1 MNNILNL
8 YEHNIEAFNRV
19 LNAYNNGE
27 DKVAILQATGTG
39 KSYVALRL
47 AYEYKDKKVLYIS
60 PSEAIIEHIKNIIN
74 NNGLDINRD
83 FLNLKFRT
91 YQSLINLSR
100 EEIVD
105 LDVDLLITD
114 ELHHLGAPVWGN
126 RINTIVDTH
135 PNMLLFGMSAY
146 NVRDRGTIY
155 ERDMTNPDTDELF
168 SGKVVNYYDLCD
180 AMIDGV
186 LPKPIYRSAYVRLYD
201 YEKYLEDKIEEG
213 NLSTKDY
220 TEYKKLLLDVKRK
233 ITNAPSIPDMV
244 RKNIKNDGK
253 YIYFCPPITEE
264 DTNDIDT
271 IMNEVKQ
278 WFDGYDVVFYKTTSK
293 DKTSGKLNREA
304 FYNDRDLEG
313 NSVKKK
319 LRIMFAINQYNEG
332 VHAPDVDGVILG
344 RGTTSDIVYFEQIG
358 RALAVKGKT
367 KEKYEE
373 YDSLTRNE
381 LIDIAKGNC
390 IDVSLDMTK
399 EEIIDKLLSPVI
411 IDLTNNIEF
420 IEELENNLK
429 NRVKEIQ
436 RKQGKSNRKI
446 KIRNTDFDINIENK
460 DLYEIL
466 RYVRD
471 RINPNNWDMMY
482 ELAKKYYEHYGN
494 LKIPNSFKTVNG
506 YEINENGYNLGKWI
520 NRQRVKYKNGTLS
533 EDKIKKLEEIGM
545 IFKNINDDTWNK
557 MRELAKKYYEHYGDL
572 KIPRVFKTINGYD
585 IDENGYNLGEWISR
599 QRVKY
604 NTGTLS
610 EDKIKKLEEIGMIFG
625 IGNYDA
631 WNMMYELAKKYYEH
645 YGNLKI
651 SINFKTV
658 NGYDIDENGYNL
670 GDWIRNQRVKYKNG
684 TLSEDKIKKLE
695 EVGMIFENVNDVT
708 WNMMYELAKKYYKHY
723 GDLKISRKFKTINGY
738 DIDENGY
745 NFGEWI
751 SRQRVK
757 YKNGT
762 LSKDKIEKLEEIGMI
777 FGIGNDDTWNMMY
790 QLAKKY
796 YEHYGDL
803 KISIRFKT
811 INGYDIDE
819 NGYNLGFWIVNQR
832 VKYKNDTLSE
842 DKIKKLEKIGMI
854 FENVND
860 VTWNMMYE
868 LAKKYYK
875 HYGDL
880 KISRKFKT
888 INGYDIDE
896 NGYNFGEWISNQR
909 VKYKKGT
916 LSEDKI
922 KKLEEIGM
930 IFENV
935 NDDTWNMMYE
945 LAKKYYKHYG
955 DLKIPRSFKTINGY
969 KTDENGYNLGTW
981 ISSQKAYY
989 KKGSLSEDKIKKLE
1003 EIGMIFKN
1011 INDVTWNMTYELA
1024 KKYYKHYG
1032 DLKIPRSFKTV
1043 NGYEVDEKGYTL
1055 GAWINTQRFSYKK
1068 GTLFEDRI
1076 EKLEE
1081 IGMMWNIRKDTDT
1094 KKVLCDKHGIDSS
1107 LVENISYMELFA
1119 KINYLLDNNMDIII
1133 DGKLNPIFFMS
1144 NENMMMNYGVSL
1156 KDMVNI
1162 YTKNKKAK

>member
-19 LNAYNNGE
+19 LNAYNYGE

-60 PSEAIIEHIKNIIN
+60 PSGAIIEHIKNIID
-74 NNGLDINRD
+74 NNGLDINKD
-83 FLNLKFRT
+83 FSNLKFGT

-100 EEIVD
+100 EEIAD

-220 TEYKKLLLDVKRK
+220 TEYMKLLLDAKRR

-253 YIYFCPPITEE
+253 YIYFCPPIT
-264 DTNDIDT
+264 DKNTNDMDT

-381 LIDIAKGNC
+381 LIDIAKGNG

-482 ELAKKYYEHYGN
+482 ELAKKYYEHY
-494 LKIPNSFKTVNG
+494 S
-506 YEINENGYNLGKWI
+506 
-520 NRQRVKYKNGTLS
+520 
-533 EDKIKKLEEIGM
+533 
-545 IFKNINDDTWNK
+545 
-557 MRELAKKYYEHYGDL
+557 DL
-572 KIPRVFKTINGYD
+572 KIPFSFKTINGYES
-585 IDENGYNLGEWISR
+585 DENGYNLGFWINY
-599 QRVKY
+599 QRMNYKK
-604 NTGTLS
+604 GSLS
-610 EDKIKKLEEIGMIFG
+610 EDRIKKLKEIDMIFG
-625 IGNYDA
+625 IGRQDA
-631 WNMMYELAKKYYEH
+631 WNMMYELTKKYYEH

-670 GDWIRNQRVKYKNG
+670 GDWIRNQRVKYKND

-695 EVGMIFENVNDVT
+695 EIGMIFENVNDVT

-723 GDLKISRKFKTINGY
+723 GDLKIPYSFKTINGY

-745 NFGEWI
+745 NLGFWI
-751 SRQRVK
+751 VNQRVK
-757 YKNGT
+757 YKNDT

-796 YEHYGDL
+796 YEHYDDL
-803 KISIRFKT
+803 KIPYSFKT

-819 NGYNLGFWIVNQR
+819 NGYNLGDWIRNQR

-842 DKIKKLEKIGMI
+842 DKIKKLEEIGMI

-880 KISRKFKT
+880 KVSQKFKT

-896 NGYNFGEWISNQR
+896 NGYNFGDWISNQR

-955 DLKIPRSFKTINGY
+955 DLKISRKFKTINGY
-969 KTDENGYNLGTW
+969 KADENGYNLGTW

-1094 KKVLCDKHGIDSS
+1094 KKVLCDKYGIDSS

>member
-83 FLNLKFRT
+83 FPNLKFRT

-220 TEYKKLLLDVKRK
+220 TEYKKLLLDVKRR

-332 VHAPDVDGVILG
+332 VHAPDVGGVILG

-381 LIDIAKGNC
+381 LIDIAKGNG

-429 NRVKEIQ
+429 NKVKEIQ
-436 RKQGKSNRKI
+436 KKQGKSNRKI

-471 RINPNNWDMMY
+471 RINPNSWDMMY
-482 ELAKKYYEHYGN
+482 
-494 LKIPNSFKTVNG
+494 
-506 YEINENGYNLGKWI
+506 
-520 NRQRVKYKNGTLS
+520 
-533 EDKIKKLEEIGM
+533 
-545 IFKNINDDTWNK
+545 
-557 MRELAKKYYEHYGDL
+557 ELAKKYYEHYGDL
-572 KIPRVFKTINGYD
+572 KIPRFFKTINGYET
-585 IDENGYNLGEWISR
+585 DEKGYKLGVWINT
-599 QRVKY
+599 QKTNY
-604 NTGTLS
+604 N
-610 EDKIKKLEEIGMIFG
+610 K
-625 IGNYDA
+625 
-631 WNMMYELAKKYYEH
+631 
-645 YGNLKI
+645 
-651 SINFKTV
+651 SI
-658 NGYDIDENGYNL
+658 
-670 GDWIRNQRVKYKNG
+670 
-684 TLSEDKIKKLE
+684 
-695 EVGMIFENVNDVT
+695 
-708 WNMMYELAKKYYKHY
+708 
-723 GDLKISRKFKTINGY
+723 
-738 DIDENGY
+738 
-745 NFGEWI
+745 
-751 SRQRVK
+751 
-757 YKNGT
+757 
-762 LSKDKIEKLEEIGMI
+762 
-777 FGIGNDDTWNMMY
+777 
-790 QLAKKY
+790 
-796 YEHYGDL
+796 
-803 KISIRFKT
+803 
-811 INGYDIDE
+811 
-819 NGYNLGFWIVNQR
+819 
-832 VKYKNDTLSE
+832 
-842 DKIKKLEKIGMI
+842 
-854 FENVND
+854 
-860 VTWNMMYE
+860 
-868 LAKKYYK
+868 
-875 HYGDL
+875 
-880 KISRKFKT
+880 
-888 INGYDIDE
+888 
-896 NGYNFGEWISNQR
+896 
-909 VKYKKGT
+909 

-935 NDDTWNMMYE
+935 NDDTWNMM
-945 LAKKYYKHYG
+945 
-955 DLKIPRSFKTINGY
+955 
-969 KTDENGYNLGTW
+969 
-981 ISSQKAYY
+981 
-989 KKGSLSEDKIKKLE
+989 
-1003 EIGMIFKN
+1003 
-1011 INDVTWNMTYELA
+1011 YELA

-1144 NENMMMNYGVSL
+1144 NENMMMNYGISL

>member
-19 LNAYNNGE
+19 LNAYNYGE

-83 FLNLKFRT
+83 FPNLKFRT

-244 RKNIKNDGK
+244 RKNIKNAGK

-381 LIDIAKGNC
+381 LIDIAKGNG

-436 RKQGKSNRKI
+436 RKQGKSNKKI

-482 ELAKKYYEHYGN
+482 ELAKKYYKHYGD
-494 LKIPNSFKTVNG
+494 LRIPRMFKTING
-506 YEINENGYNLGKWI
+506 YEINENGYNLGFWI
-520 NRQRVKYKNGTLS
+520 ANQRVKYKNDTLF
-533 EDKIKKLEEIGM
+533 EDRMKKLEEIGM
-545 IFKNINDDTWNK
+545 TFKNINGDTWNK

-572 KIPRVFKTINGYD
+572 KIPNGFKTKNGYEA
-585 IDENGYNLGEWISR
+585 DENGYNLGNWINS
-599 QRVKY
+599 QRM
-604 NTGTLS
+604 N
-610 EDKIKKLEEIGMIFG
+610 
-625 IGNYDA
+625 
-631 WNMMYELAKKYYEH
+631 
-645 YGNLKI
+645 
-651 SINFKTV
+651 
-658 NGYDIDENGYNL
+658 
-670 GDWIRNQRVKYKNG
+670 
-684 TLSEDKIKKLE
+684 
-695 EVGMIFENVNDVT
+695 
-708 WNMMYELAKKYYKHY
+708 
-723 GDLKISRKFKTINGY
+723 
-738 DIDENGY
+738 
-745 NFGEWI
+745 
-751 SRQRVK
+751 
-757 YKNGT
+757 
-762 LSKDKIEKLEEIGMI
+762 
-777 FGIGNDDTWNMMY
+777 
-790 QLAKKY
+790 
-796 YEHYGDL
+796 
-803 KISIRFKT
+803 
-811 INGYDIDE
+811 
-819 NGYNLGFWIVNQR
+819 
-832 VKYKNDTLSE
+832 
-842 DKIKKLEKIGMI
+842 
-854 FENVND
+854 
-860 VTWNMMYE
+860 
-868 LAKKYYK
+868 
-875 HYGDL
+875 
-880 KISRKFKT
+880 
-888 INGYDIDE
+888 
-896 NGYNFGEWISNQR
+896 
-909 VKYKKGT
+909 YKKGS
-916 LSEDKI
+916 LSEYRI

-935 NDDTWNMMYE
+935 NDDSWSKMYE
-945 LAKKYYKHYG
+945 LARKYY
-955 DLKIPRSFKTINGY
+955 
-969 KTDENGYNLGTW
+969 EN
-981 ISSQKAYY
+981 
-989 KKGSLSEDKIKKLE
+989 
-1003 EIGMIFKN
+1003 
-1011 INDVTWNMTYELA
+1011 
-1024 KKYYKHYG
+1024 YG

-1076 EKLEE
+1076 EKLEK

-1094 KKVLCDKHGIDSS
+1094 KRILCDKYGIDSS

>member
-19 LNAYNNGE
+19 LNAYNYGE

-220 TEYKKLLLDVKRK
+220 TEYKKLLLDVKKR

-381 LIDIAKGNC
+381 LIDIAKGNG

-411 IDLTNNIEF
+411 IDLTNNIKF

-494 LKIPNSFKTVNG
+494 LKIPHS
-506 YEINENGYNLGKWI
+506 
-520 NRQRVKYKNGTLS
+520 
-533 EDKIKKLEEIGM
+533 
-545 IFKNINDDTWNK
+545 
-557 MRELAKKYYEHYGDL
+557 
-572 KIPRVFKTINGYD
+572 FKTINGYES
-585 IDENGYNLGEWISR
+585 DENGYNLGIWINT
-599 QRVKY
+599 QRLSYKK
-604 NTGTLS
+604 GTLS
-610 EDKIKKLEEIGMIFG
+610 EDRIEKLKEIGMIFE
-625 IGNYDA
+625 DVHKDT
-631 WNMMYELAKKYYEH
+631 WNKMYELAKKYYEH

-651 SINFKTV
+651 PFSFKTI
-658 NGYDIDENGYNL
+658 NGYESDENGYNL
-670 GDWIRNQRVKYKNG
+670 GIWINTQRLSYKKG
-684 TLSEDKIKKLE
+684 TLSED
-695 EVGMIFENVNDVT
+695 
-708 WNMMYELAKKYYKHY
+708 
-723 GDLKISRKFKTINGY
+723 R
-738 DIDENGY
+738 
-745 NFGEWI
+745 
-751 SRQRVK
+751 
-757 YKNGT
+757 
-762 LSKDKIEKLEEIGMI
+762 IEKLKEIGMI
-777 FGIGNDDTWNMMY
+777 FEDVHKDTWNKMY
-790 QLAKKY
+790 ELAKKY
-796 YEHYGDL
+796 YEHYGNLKIPNRFKTINGYETDEKGYKLGFWISKQRINYRNGTLSEDRIKKLEEIGMIFEIKQHVAWNKMYELAKKYYEYYGDL
-803 KISIRFKT
+803 KIPQKFKT

-819 NGYNLGFWIVNQR
+819 NGYNLGFWISNQR
-832 VKYKNDTLSE
+832 VKYKNDTLFEDKIKKLEKIGMKFKNINDDTWNKMYELAKKYYEHYGNLKISQMFKTVNGFEKSEKGYNLGFWISNQRINHKNGTLSE
-842 DKIKKLEKIGMI
+842 DKIKKLEKIGM
-854 FENVND
+854 
-860 VTWNMMYE
+860 M
-868 LAKKYYK
+868 
-875 HYGDL
+875 
-880 KISRKFKT
+880 
-888 INGYDIDE
+888 
-896 NGYNFGEWISNQR
+896 
-909 VKYKKGT
+909 
-916 LSEDKI
+916 
-922 KKLEEIGM
+922 
-930 IFENV
+930 FENV
-935 NDDTWNMMYE
+935 NDDTWNKMYE
-945 LAKKYYKHYG
+945 LARKYYEHYG
-955 DLKIPRSFKTINGY
+955 
-969 KTDENGYNLGTW
+969 NL
-981 ISSQKAYY
+981 I
-989 KKGSLSEDKIKKLE
+989 
-1003 EIGMIFKN
+1003 
-1011 INDVTWNMTYELA
+1011 
-1024 KKYYKHYG
+1024 
-1032 DLKIPRSFKTV
+1032 IPRSFKTV
-1043 NGYEVDEKGYTL
+1043 DGYEVDEKGYNL

-1068 GTLFEDRI
+1068 GTLFEDKI
-1076 EKLEE
+1076 KKLEE

-1133 DGKLNPIFFMS
+1133 DGKLNSIFFMS
-1144 NENMMMNYGVSL
+1144 NENMMMNYGISL

-1162 YTKNKKAK
+1162 YTNNKKLNRS

>member
-60 PSEAIIEHIKNIIN
+60 PSGAIIEHIKNIIDN
-74 NNGLDINRD
+74 NDLDINRD
-83 FLNLKFRT
+83 FSNLKFGT

-100 EEIVD
+100 EEIAD

-381 LIDIAKGNC
+381 LIDIAKGNG

-482 ELAKKYYEHYGN
+482 ELAKKYYEHY
-494 LKIPNSFKTVNG
+494 S
-506 YEINENGYNLGKWI
+506 
-520 NRQRVKYKNGTLS
+520 
-533 EDKIKKLEEIGM
+533 
-545 IFKNINDDTWNK
+545 
-557 MRELAKKYYEHYGDL
+557 DL
-572 KIPRVFKTINGYD
+572 KIPFSFKTINGY
-585 IDENGYNLGEWISR
+585 ES
-599 QRVKY
+599 
-604 NTGTLS
+604 
-610 EDKIKKLEEIGMIFG
+610 
-625 IGNYDA
+625 
-631 WNMMYELAKKYYEH
+631 
-645 YGNLKI
+645 
-651 SINFKTV
+651 
-658 NGYDIDENGYNL
+658 
-670 GDWIRNQRVKYKNG
+670 
-684 TLSEDKIKKLE
+684 
-695 EVGMIFENVNDVT
+695 
-708 WNMMYELAKKYYKHY
+708 
-723 GDLKISRKFKTINGY
+723 
-738 DIDENGY
+738 
-745 NFGEWI
+745 
-751 SRQRVK
+751 
-757 YKNGT
+757 
-762 LSKDKIEKLEEIGMI
+762 
-777 FGIGNDDTWNMMY
+777 
-790 QLAKKY
+790 
-796 YEHYGDL
+796 
-803 KISIRFKT
+803 
-811 INGYDIDE
+811 DE
-819 NGYNLGFWIVNQR
+819 NGYNLGF
-832 VKYKNDTLSE
+832 
-842 DKIKKLEKIGMI
+842 
-854 FENVND
+854 
-860 VTWNMMYE
+860 
-868 LAKKYYK
+868 
-875 HYGDL
+875 
-880 KISRKFKT
+880 
-888 INGYDIDE
+888 
-896 NGYNFGEWISNQR
+896 WISNQR

-916 LSEDKI
+916 LSEDRIKQLEKI
-922 KKLEEIGM
+922 DMIFGIGKQDVWNIMYDLAKKYYEHHGNLKISHSFKTINGYETDEKGYKLGFWISKQRINYKNGTLSEDRIEKLEEIGM

-935 NDDTWNMMYE
+935 YKDTWNMMYK
-945 LAKKYYKHYG
+945 LAKKYYEHY
-955 DLKIPRSFKTINGY
+955 DNLKIPKMFKTINGY
-969 KTDENGYNLGTW
+969 EIDEKGYNLGVW
-981 ISSQKAYY
+981 IATQKTNYN
-989 KKGSLSEDKIKKLE
+989 KSILSEDKIEKLE
-1003 EIGMIFKN
+1003 EIGMIFKKV
-1011 INDVTWNMTYELA
+1011 NDNTWNMMYKLA
-1024 KKYYKHYG
+1024 KKYYEHYG
-1032 DLKIPRSFKTV
+1032 DLKISRSFKTINGYEIDKNGYNLGFWISNQRVKYKNDTLSEDRIKQLEKIDMIFGIGKQDAWNIMYDLAKKYYEHYGNLKIPRSFKTV
-1043 NGYEVDEKGYTL
+1043 NGYETDEKGYKLGVWITTQKTNYNKSILSEDRIKKLEKIGMMFENVNDDTWNKMYELAKKYYEHYDNLKIPKMFKTINGYEIDEEGYNL

>member
-19 LNAYNNGE
+19 LNAYNYGE

-83 FLNLKFRT
+83 FPNLKFRT

-100 EEIVD
+100 EEIAD

-220 TEYKKLLLDVKRK
+220 TEYKKLLLDVKRR

-278 WFDGYDVVFYKTTSK
+278 WFDGYDVIFYKTTSK

-381 LIDIAKGNC
+381 LIDIAKGNG

-436 RKQGKSNRKI
+436 KKQGKSNRKI

-482 ELAKKYYEHYGN
+482 ELAKKYY
-494 LKIPNSFKTVNG
+494 K
-506 YEINENGYNLGKWI
+506 
-520 NRQRVKYKNGTLS
+520 
-533 EDKIKKLEEIGM
+533 
-545 IFKNINDDTWNK
+545 
-557 MRELAKKYYEHYGDL
+557 HYGDL
-572 KIPRVFKTINGYD
+572 KIPNRFKTINGYES
-585 IDENGYNLGEWISR
+585 DENGYNLGVWINT
-599 QRVKY
+599 QR
-604 NTGTLS
+604 LS
-610 EDKIKKLEEIGMIFG
+610 
-625 IGNYDA
+625 
-631 WNMMYELAKKYYEH
+631 
-645 YGNLKI
+645 
-651 SINFKTV
+651 
-658 NGYDIDENGYNL
+658 
-670 GDWIRNQRVKYKNG
+670 
-684 TLSEDKIKKLE
+684 
-695 EVGMIFENVNDVT
+695 
-708 WNMMYELAKKYYKHY
+708 
-723 GDLKISRKFKTINGY
+723 
-738 DIDENGY
+738 
-745 NFGEWI
+745 
-751 SRQRVK
+751 
-757 YKNGT
+757 
-762 LSKDKIEKLEEIGMI
+762 
-777 FGIGNDDTWNMMY
+777 
-790 QLAKKY
+790 
-796 YEHYGDL
+796 
-803 KISIRFKT
+803 
-811 INGYDIDE
+811 
-819 NGYNLGFWIVNQR
+819 
-832 VKYKNDTLSE
+832 
-842 DKIKKLEKIGMI
+842 
-854 FENVND
+854 
-860 VTWNMMYE
+860 
-868 LAKKYYK
+868 
-875 HYGDL
+875 
-880 KISRKFKT
+880 
-888 INGYDIDE
+888 
-896 NGYNFGEWISNQR
+896 
-909 VKYKKGT
+909 YKKGT
-916 LSEDKI
+916 LSEDRI
-922 KKLEEIGM
+922 EKLKEIGM
-930 IFENV
+930 IFEDV
-935 NDDTWNMMYE
+935 HKDTWNKMYE

-955 DLKIPRSFKTINGY
+955 DLKIPFSFKTINGY
-969 KTDENGYNLGTW
+969 ESDENGYNLGFW
-981 ISSQKAYY
+981 ISTQRVKYKNGTLSEDRIEKLEKIDMIFGIGKQDVWNKMYDLAKKYYEHHGNLKISHSFKTINGYETDEKGYKLGFWISKQRINYKNGTLSEDRIEKLEEIGMIFENVYKDTWNMMYKLAKKYYEHYDNLKIPKMFKTINGYEIDEKGYNLGVWIATQKTNYN
-989 KKGSLSEDKIKKLE
+989 KSILSEDKIEKLE
-1003 EIGMIFKN
+1003 EIGMIFKKV
-1011 INDVTWNMTYELA
+1011 NDNTWNMMYKLA
-1024 KKYYKHYG
+1024 KKYYEHYG
-1032 DLKIPRSFKTV
+1032 DLKISRSFKTINGYEIDKNGYNLGFWISNQRVRYKNDTLSEDRIKQLEKIDMIFGIGKQDAWNVMYDLAKKYYEHYGNLKIPRSFKTV
-1043 NGYEVDEKGYTL
+1043 NGYETDEKGYKLGVWITTQKTNYNKSILSEDRIKKLEKIGMMFENVNDDKWNKMYELAKKYYEHYDNLKIPKMFKTINGYEIDEEGYNL

>member
-60 PSEAIIEHIKNIIN
+60 PSGAIIEHIKNIIDN
-74 NNGLDINRD
+74 NDLDINRD
-83 FLNLKFRT
+83 FSNLKFGT

-100 EEIVD
+100 EEIAD

-381 LIDIAKGNC
+381 LIDIAKGNG

-482 ELAKKYYEHYGN
+482 ELAKKYYEHY
-494 LKIPNSFKTVNG
+494 S
-506 YEINENGYNLGKWI
+506 
-520 NRQRVKYKNGTLS
+520 
-533 EDKIKKLEEIGM
+533 
-545 IFKNINDDTWNK
+545 
-557 MRELAKKYYEHYGDL
+557 DL
-572 KIPRVFKTINGYD
+572 KIPFSFKTINGY
-585 IDENGYNLGEWISR
+585 ES
-599 QRVKY
+599 
-604 NTGTLS
+604 
-610 EDKIKKLEEIGMIFG
+610 
-625 IGNYDA
+625 
-631 WNMMYELAKKYYEH
+631 
-645 YGNLKI
+645 
-651 SINFKTV
+651 
-658 NGYDIDENGYNL
+658 
-670 GDWIRNQRVKYKNG
+670 
-684 TLSEDKIKKLE
+684 
-695 EVGMIFENVNDVT
+695 
-708 WNMMYELAKKYYKHY
+708 
-723 GDLKISRKFKTINGY
+723 
-738 DIDENGY
+738 
-745 NFGEWI
+745 
-751 SRQRVK
+751 
-757 YKNGT
+757 
-762 LSKDKIEKLEEIGMI
+762 
-777 FGIGNDDTWNMMY
+777 
-790 QLAKKY
+790 
-796 YEHYGDL
+796 
-803 KISIRFKT
+803 
-811 INGYDIDE
+811 DE
-819 NGYNLGFWIVNQR
+819 NGYNLGF
-832 VKYKNDTLSE
+832 
-842 DKIKKLEKIGMI
+842 
-854 FENVND
+854 
-860 VTWNMMYE
+860 
-868 LAKKYYK
+868 
-875 HYGDL
+875 
-880 KISRKFKT
+880 
-888 INGYDIDE
+888 
-896 NGYNFGEWISNQR
+896 WISNQR

-916 LSEDKI
+916 LSEDRIKQLEKI
-922 KKLEEIGM
+922 DMIFGIGKQDVWNIMYDLAKKYYEHHGNLKISHSFKTINGYETDEKGYKLGFWISKQRINYKNGTLSEDRIEKLEEIGM

-935 NDDTWNMMYE
+935 YKDTWNMMYK
-945 LAKKYYKHYG
+945 LAKKYYEHY
-955 DLKIPRSFKTINGY
+955 DNLKIPKMFKTINGY
-969 KTDENGYNLGTW
+969 EIDEKGYNLGVW
-981 ISSQKAYY
+981 IATQKTNYN
-989 KKGSLSEDKIKKLE
+989 KSILSEDKIEKLE
-1003 EIGMIFKN
+1003 EIGMIFKKV
-1011 INDVTWNMTYELA
+1011 NDNTWNMMYKLA
-1024 KKYYKHYG
+1024 KKYYEHYG
-1032 DLKIPRSFKTV
+1032 DLKISRSFKTINGYEIDKNGYNLGFWISNQRVKYKNDTLSEDRIKQLEKIDMIFGIGKQDAWNIMYDLAKKYYEHYGNLKIPRSFKTV
-1043 NGYEVDEKGYTL
+1043 NGYETDEKGYKLGVWITTQKTNYNKSILSEDRIKKLEKIGMMFENVNDDTWNKMYELAKKYYEHYDSLKIPKMFKTINGYEIDEEGYNL

>member
-19 LNAYNNGE
+19 LNAYNYGE

-60 PSEAIIEHIKNIIN
+60 PSGAIIEHIKNIID
-74 NNGLDINRD
+74 NNGLDINKD
-83 FLNLKFRT
+83 FSNLKFGT

-381 LIDIAKGNC
+381 LIDIAKGNG

-482 ELAKKYYEHYGN
+482 ELAKKYYEHY
-494 LKIPNSFKTVNG
+494 S
-506 YEINENGYNLGKWI
+506 
-520 NRQRVKYKNGTLS
+520 
-533 EDKIKKLEEIGM
+533 
-545 IFKNINDDTWNK
+545 
-557 MRELAKKYYEHYGDL
+557 DL
-572 KIPRVFKTINGYD
+572 KIPFSFKTINGYET
-585 IDENGYNLGEWISR
+585 DENGYNLGFWISS

-604 NTGTLS
+604 KKGTLS
-610 EDKIKKLEEIGMIFG
+610 EDRIKKLKEIDMIFG
-625 IGNYDA
+625 IGRQDA
-631 WNMMYELAKKYYEH
+631 WNMMYELTKKYYEH

-651 SINFKTV
+651 PHSFKTI
-658 NGYDIDENGYNL
+658 NGYETDEKGYKL
-670 GDWIRNQRVKYKNG
+670 GFWISKQRNNYKNG
-684 TLSEDKIKKLE
+684 TLSEDRIEKLE
-695 EVGMIFENVNDVT
+695 EIGMIFENVYKDT
-708 WNMMYELAKKYYKHY
+708 WNMMYKLAKKYYEHY
-723 GDLKISRKFKTINGY
+723 DNLKIPKMFKTINGY
-738 DIDENGY
+738 EIDEKGY
-745 NFGEWI
+745 NLGVWI
-751 SRQRVK
+751 ATQKTNYNKSI
-757 YKNGT
+757 
-762 LSKDKIEKLEEIGMI
+762 LSEDKIEKLEEIGMI
-777 FGIGNDDTWNMMY
+777 FKKVNDNTWNMMY
-790 QLAKKY
+790 KLAKKY

-803 KISIRFKT
+803 KISRSFKT
-811 INGYDIDE
+811 INGYEIDK
-819 NGYNLGFWIVNQR
+819 NGYNLGFWISNQRR

-842 DKIKKLEKIGMI
+842 DRIKQLEKIDMI
-854 FENVND
+854 FGIGKQD
-860 VTWNMMYE
+860 AWNIMYD
-868 LAKKYYK
+868 LAKKYYE
-875 HYGDL
+875 HYG
-880 KISRKFKT
+880 
-888 INGYDIDE
+888 N
-896 NGYNFGEWISNQR
+896 
-909 VKYKKGT
+909 
-916 LSEDKI
+916 
-922 KKLEEIGM
+922 
-930 IFENV
+930 
-935 NDDTWNMMYE
+935 
-945 LAKKYYKHYG
+945 
-955 DLKIPRSFKTINGY
+955 
-969 KTDENGYNLGTW
+969 
-981 ISSQKAYY
+981 
-989 KKGSLSEDKIKKLE
+989 
-1003 EIGMIFKN
+1003 
-1011 INDVTWNMTYELA
+1011 
-1024 KKYYKHYG
+1024 
-1032 DLKIPRSFKTV
+1032 LKIPRSFKTV
-1043 NGYEVDEKGYTL
+1043 NGYETDEKGYKLGVWITTQKTNYNKSILSEDRIKKLEKIGMMFENVNDDKWNKMYELAKKYYEHYDNLKIPKMFKTINGYEIDEEGYNL

-1119 KINYLLDNNMDIII
+1119 KINYLLDNSMDIII

>member
-60 PSEAIIEHIKNIIN
+60 PSGAIIEHIKNIID

-83 FLNLKFRT
+83 FPNLKFRT

-381 LIDIAKGNC
+381 LIDIAKGNG

-436 RKQGKSNRKI
+436 KKQGKSNRKI

-482 ELAKKYYEHYGN
+482 ELAKKYY
-494 LKIPNSFKTVNG
+494 K
-506 YEINENGYNLGKWI
+506 
-520 NRQRVKYKNGTLS
+520 
-533 EDKIKKLEEIGM
+533 
-545 IFKNINDDTWNK
+545 
-557 MRELAKKYYEHYGDL
+557 HYGDL
-572 KIPRVFKTINGYD
+572 KIPNRFKTINGYES
-585 IDENGYNLGEWISR
+585 DENGYNLGVWINT
-599 QRVKY
+599 QR
-604 NTGTLS
+604 LS
-610 EDKIKKLEEIGMIFG
+610 
-625 IGNYDA
+625 
-631 WNMMYELAKKYYEH
+631 
-645 YGNLKI
+645 
-651 SINFKTV
+651 
-658 NGYDIDENGYNL
+658 
-670 GDWIRNQRVKYKNG
+670 
-684 TLSEDKIKKLE
+684 
-695 EVGMIFENVNDVT
+695 
-708 WNMMYELAKKYYKHY
+708 
-723 GDLKISRKFKTINGY
+723 
-738 DIDENGY
+738 
-745 NFGEWI
+745 
-751 SRQRVK
+751 
-757 YKNGT
+757 
-762 LSKDKIEKLEEIGMI
+762 
-777 FGIGNDDTWNMMY
+777 
-790 QLAKKY
+790 
-796 YEHYGDL
+796 
-803 KISIRFKT
+803 
-811 INGYDIDE
+811 
-819 NGYNLGFWIVNQR
+819 
-832 VKYKNDTLSE
+832 
-842 DKIKKLEKIGMI
+842 
-854 FENVND
+854 
-860 VTWNMMYE
+860 
-868 LAKKYYK
+868 
-875 HYGDL
+875 
-880 KISRKFKT
+880 
-888 INGYDIDE
+888 
-896 NGYNFGEWISNQR
+896 
-909 VKYKKGT
+909 YKKGT
-916 LSEDKI
+916 LSEDRI
-922 KKLEEIGM
+922 EKLKEIGM
-930 IFENV
+930 IFEDV
-935 NDDTWNMMYE
+935 HKDTWNKMYE

-955 DLKIPRSFKTINGY
+955 DLKIPFSFKTINGY
-969 KTDENGYNLGTW
+969 ESDENGYNLGFW
-981 ISSQKAYY
+981 ISTQRVKYKNGTLSEDRIEKLEKIDMIFGIGRQDVWNKMYDLAKKYYEHHGNLKISHSFKTINGYETDEKGYKLGFWISKQRINYKNGTLSEDRIEKLEEIGMIFENVYKDTWNMMYKLAKKYYEHYDNLKIPKMFKTINGYEIDEKGYNLGVWIATQKTNYN
-989 KKGSLSEDKIKKLE
+989 KSILSEDKIEKLE
-1003 EIGMIFKN
+1003 EIGMIFKKV
-1011 INDVTWNMTYELA
+1011 NDNTWNMMYKLA
-1024 KKYYKHYG
+1024 KKYYEHYG
-1032 DLKIPRSFKTV
+1032 DLKISRSFKTINGYEIDKNGYNLGFWISNQRVRYKNDTLSEDRIKQLEKIDMIFGIGKQDAWNIMYDLAKKYYEHYGNLKIPRSFKTV
-1043 NGYEVDEKGYTL
+1043 NGYETDEKGYKLGVWITTQKTNYNKSILSEDRIKKLEKIGMMFENVNDDKWNKMYELAKKYYEHYDNLKIPKMFKTINGYEIDEEGYNL

-1094 KKVLCDKHGIDSS
+1094 KKVLCDKYGIDSS

>member
-83 FLNLKFRT
+83 FPNLKFRT

-100 EEIVD
+100 EKIAD

-220 TEYKKLLLDVKRK
+220 TEYMKLLLDAKRR
-233 ITNAPSIPDMV
+233 IINAPSIPDMV

-253 YIYFCPPITEE
+253 YIYFCPPIAEE

-381 LIDIAKGNC
+381 LIDIAKGNG

-436 RKQGKSNRKI
+436 RKQGKSNKKI

-482 ELAKKYYEHYGN
+482 ELAKKYYGHYGN
-494 LKIPNSFKTVNG
+494 LKISINFKTING
-506 YEINENGYNLGKWI
+506 YKADENGYNLGGWI
-520 NRQRVKYKNGTLS
+520 SWQRVKYKKGTLS

-545 IFKNINDDTWNK
+545 IFKNINDDTWN
-557 MRELAKKYYEHYGDL
+557 MMYELAKKYYKHYGDL
-572 KIPRVFKTINGYD
+572 KIPRFFKTINGYET
-585 IDENGYNLGEWISR
+585 DEKGYNFGEWISR

-604 NTGTLS
+604 KKGTLS

-625 IGNYDA
+625 IGKQDA
-631 WNMMYELAKKYYEH
+631 WNIMYE
-645 YGNLKI
+645 
-651 SINFKTV
+651 
-658 NGYDIDENGYNL
+658 
-670 GDWIRNQRVKYKNG
+670 
-684 TLSEDKIKKLE
+684 
-695 EVGMIFENVNDVT
+695 
-708 WNMMYELAKKYYKHY
+708 
-723 GDLKISRKFKTINGY
+723 
-738 DIDENGY
+738 
-745 NFGEWI
+745 
-751 SRQRVK
+751 
-757 YKNGT
+757 
-762 LSKDKIEKLEEIGMI
+762 
-777 FGIGNDDTWNMMY
+777 
-790 QLAKKY
+790 LAKKY

-803 KISIRFKT
+803 KIPRSFKT
-811 INGYDIDE
+811 INGYETDE
-819 NGYNLGFWIVNQR
+819 KGYKLGVWITTQKTNYN
-832 VKYKNDTLSE
+832 KSILSE
-842 DKIKKLEKIGMI
+842 DRIKKLEEIGMI

-868 LAKKYYK
+868 LAKKYYEY
-875 HYGDL
+875 YGDL
-880 KISRKFKT
+880 KISCSFKT
-888 INGYDIDE
+888 VNGYEVDE
-896 NGYNFGEWISNQR
+896 KGYNLGFWISNQR
-909 VKYKKGT
+909 VKYKNGT

-935 NDDTWNMMYE
+935 NDDTWNMIYE
-945 LAKKYYKHYG
+945 LAKKYYGHYG
-955 DLKIPRSFKTINGY
+955 NLKISINFKTINGY
-969 KTDENGYNLGTW
+969 KADENGYNLGTW
-981 ISSQKAYY
+981 IGSQRMNY

-1003 EIGMIFKN
+1003 EIGMIFEN
-1011 INDVTWNMTYELA
+1011 VNDDTWNMMYELA

-1076 EKLEE
+1076 RKLEE

>member
-83 FLNLKFRT
+83 FPNLKFRT

-220 TEYKKLLLDVKRK
+220 TEYMKLLLDAKRR
-233 ITNAPSIPDMV
+233 IINAPSIPDMV

-253 YIYFCPPITEE
+253 YIYLCPPITEE

-278 WFDGYDVVFYKTTSK
+278 WFEGYDVVFYKTTSK

-381 LIDIAKGNC
+381 LIDIAKGNG

-446 KIRNTDFDINIENK
+446 KIRNTDFDINMENK

-494 LKIPNSFKTVNG
+494 LKIPRSFKTKNG
-506 YEINENGYNLGKWI
+506 YE
-520 NRQRVKYKNGTLS
+520 
-533 EDKIKKLEEIGM
+533 
-545 IFKNINDDTWNK
+545 
-557 MRELAKKYYEHYGDL
+557 A
-572 KIPRVFKTINGYD
+572 
-585 IDENGYNLGEWISR
+585 DENGYNLGNWINY
-599 QRVKY
+599 QRMNYKK
-604 NTGTLS
+604 GSLS
-610 EDKIKKLEEIGMIFG
+610 EYRIKKLKEIDMIFG
-625 IGNYDA
+625 IGKQDA

-645 YGNLKI
+645 YG
-651 SINFKTV
+651 
-658 NGYDIDENGYNL
+658 
-670 GDWIRNQRVKYKNG
+670 
-684 TLSEDKIKKLE
+684 
-695 EVGMIFENVNDVT
+695 
-708 WNMMYELAKKYYKHY
+708 
-723 GDLKISRKFKTINGY
+723 DLKISRFFKTINGY
-738 DIDENGY
+738 EVDE
-745 NFGEWI
+745 
-751 SRQRVK
+751 K
-757 YKNGT
+757 
-762 LSKDKIEKLEEIGMI
+762 
-777 FGIGNDDTWNMMY
+777 
-790 QLAKKY
+790 
-796 YEHYGDL
+796 
-803 KISIRFKT
+803 
-811 INGYDIDE
+811 
-819 NGYNLGFWIVNQR
+819 GYNLGAWISTQR
-832 VKYKNDTLSE
+832 FSYKKGTLFE
-842 DKIKKLEKIGMI
+842 DRIEKLEKIGMI
-854 FENVND
+854 FENAYED
-860 VTWNMMYE
+860 AWNKIYE
-868 LAKKYYK
+868 LAKKYYG
-875 HYGDL
+875 HYGNL
-880 KISRKFKT
+880 KISINFKT
-888 INGYDIDE
+888 INGYKADE
-896 NGYNFGEWISNQR
+896 NGYNLGTWVGSQR
-909 VKYKKGT
+909 MNYKKGS
-916 LSEDKI
+916 LSEEKI

-935 NDDTWNMMYE
+935 NDDTWNMM
-945 LAKKYYKHYG
+945 
-955 DLKIPRSFKTINGY
+955 
-969 KTDENGYNLGTW
+969 
-981 ISSQKAYY
+981 
-989 KKGSLSEDKIKKLE
+989 
-1003 EIGMIFKN
+1003 
-1011 INDVTWNMTYELA
+1011 YELA

-1107 LVENISYMELFA
+1107 LVENISYIELFA

>member
-83 FLNLKFRT
+83 FPNLKFRT

-220 TEYKKLLLDVKRK
+220 TEYKKLLLDVKRR

-381 LIDIAKGNC
+381 LIDIAKGNG

-494 LKIPNSFKTVNG
+494 LKIPNSFKTING
-506 YEINENGYNLGKWI
+506 YESDENGYNLGIWI
-520 NRQRVKYKNGTLS
+520 NTQRLSYKKETLS
-533 EDKIKKLEEIGM
+533 EDRIEKLKEISM
-545 IFKNINDDTWNK
+545 IFEDVHKDTWNK
-557 MRELAKKYYEHYGDL
+557 MYELAKKYYEHYSDL
-572 KIPRVFKTINGYD
+572 KIPFSFKTINGYES
-585 IDENGYNLGEWISR
+585 DENGYNLGFWINY
-599 QRVKY
+599 QRMNYKK
-604 NTGTLS
+604 GSLS
-610 EDKIKKLEEIGMIFG
+610 EDRIKKLEEIGMIFG
-625 IGNYDA
+625 IGRQDA
-631 WNMMYELAKKYYEH
+631 WNMMYELTKKYYEH

-651 SINFKTV
+651 PHSFKTI
-658 NGYDIDENGYNL
+658 NGYETDEKGYKL
-670 GDWIRNQRVKYKNG
+670 GFWISKQRNNYKNG
-684 TLSEDKIKKLE
+684 TLSEDRIEKLE
-695 EVGMIFENVNDVT
+695 EIGMIFENVYKDT
-708 WNMMYELAKKYYKHY
+708 WNMMYKLAKKYYEHY
-723 GDLKISRKFKTINGY
+723 DNLKIPKMFKTINGY
-738 DIDENGY
+738 EIDEKGY
-745 NFGEWI
+745 NLGVWI
-751 SRQRVK
+751 ATQKTNYNKSI
-757 YKNGT
+757 
-762 LSKDKIEKLEEIGMI
+762 LSEDKIEKLEEIGMI
-777 FGIGNDDTWNMMY
+777 FKKVNDNTWNMMY
-790 QLAKKY
+790 KLAKKY

-803 KISIRFKT
+803 KISRSFKT
-811 INGYDIDE
+811 INGYEIDK
-819 NGYNLGFWIVNQR
+819 NGYNLGFWISNQRR
-832 VKYKNDTLSE
+832 VKYKNDTLSG
-842 DKIKKLEKIGMI
+842 DRIKQLEKIGMI
-854 FENVND
+854 FGIGKQD
-860 VTWNMMYE
+860 AWNIMYD
-868 LAKKYYK
+868 LAKKYYE
-875 HYGDL
+875 HYG
-880 KISRKFKT
+880 
-888 INGYDIDE
+888 N
-896 NGYNFGEWISNQR
+896 
-909 VKYKKGT
+909 
-916 LSEDKI
+916 
-922 KKLEEIGM
+922 
-930 IFENV
+930 
-935 NDDTWNMMYE
+935 
-945 LAKKYYKHYG
+945 
-955 DLKIPRSFKTINGY
+955 
-969 KTDENGYNLGTW
+969 
-981 ISSQKAYY
+981 
-989 KKGSLSEDKIKKLE
+989 
-1003 EIGMIFKN
+1003 
-1011 INDVTWNMTYELA
+1011 
-1024 KKYYKHYG
+1024 
-1032 DLKIPRSFKTV
+1032 LKIPRSFKTV
-1043 NGYEVDEKGYTL
+1043 NGYETDEKGYKLGVWITTQKTNYNKSILSEDRIKKLEKIGMIFENAYENAWNKMYELAKKYYEHYDNLKIPKMFKTINGYEIDEEGYNL

>member
-83 FLNLKFRT
+83 FPNLKFRT

-220 TEYKKLLLDVKRK
+220 TEYKKLLLDVKRR

-381 LIDIAKGNC
+381 LIDIAKGNG

-436 RKQGKSNRKI
+436 RKQGKSNKKI

-482 ELAKKYYEHYGN
+482 ELAKKYYEYHGN
-494 LKIPNSFKTVNG
+494 LKIPCSFKTINGYESDENGYNLGVWINTQRLSYKKGTLSEDRIEKLKEIGMIFEDVHKDTWNKMYELAKKYYEHYGDLKIPCSFKTVNG
-506 YEINENGYNLGKWI
+506 YEVYENGYSLGTWI
-520 NRQRVKYKNGTLS
+520 SSQRVKYKNGTLS
-533 EDKIKKLEEIGM
+533 EDKIKQLEEIGM
-545 IFKNINDDTWNK
+545 IFEIKQHVAWNK
-557 MRELAKKYYEHYGDL
+557 MYELAKKYYEHYGDL
-572 KIPRVFKTINGYD
+572 KIPCSYKTINGYE
-585 IDENGYNLGEWISR
+585 IDKNGYNLGFWISN

-604 NTGTLS
+604 KNGTLS
-610 EDKIKKLEEIGMIFG
+610 EDRIKKLEKIGMTFKNI
-625 IGNYDA
+625 NDDT
-631 WNMMYELAKKYYEH
+631 WNKMYELAKKYYEH

-651 SINFKTV
+651 PCSFKTI
-658 NGYDIDENGYNL
+658 NGYDTDENSYNL
-670 GDWIRNQRVKYKNG
+670 GAWINTQRMSYKKG
-684 TLSEDKIKKLE
+684 ILSEDKIKKL
-695 EVGMIFENVNDVT
+695 
-708 WNMMYELAKKYYKHY
+708 K
-723 GDLKISRKFKTINGY
+723 
-738 DIDENGY
+738 
-745 NFGEWI
+745 
-751 SRQRVK
+751 
-757 YKNGT
+757 
-762 LSKDKIEKLEEIGMI
+762 
-777 FGIGNDDTWNMMY
+777 
-790 QLAKKY
+790 
-796 YEHYGDL
+796 
-803 KISIRFKT
+803 
-811 INGYDIDE
+811 
-819 NGYNLGFWIVNQR
+819 
-832 VKYKNDTLSE
+832 
-842 DKIKKLEKIGMI
+842 KIGM
-854 FENVND
+854 
-860 VTWNMMYE
+860 M
-868 LAKKYYK
+868 
-875 HYGDL
+875 
-880 KISRKFKT
+880 
-888 INGYDIDE
+888 
-896 NGYNFGEWISNQR
+896 
-909 VKYKKGT
+909 
-916 LSEDKI
+916 
-922 KKLEEIGM
+922 
-930 IFENV
+930 FENV
-935 NDDTWNMMYE
+935 NDDTWNKMYE
-945 LAKKYYKHYG
+945 LAKKYYEHHG
-955 DLKIPRSFKTINGY
+955 N
-969 KTDENGYNLGTW
+969 
-981 ISSQKAYY
+981 
-989 KKGSLSEDKIKKLE
+989 
-1003 EIGMIFKN
+1003 
-1011 INDVTWNMTYELA
+1011 
-1024 KKYYKHYG
+1024 
-1032 DLKIPRSFKTV
+1032 LKIPRSFKTV
-1043 NGYEVDEKGYTL
+1043 NGYDTDEDGYNL

-1076 EKLEE
+1076 KKLEE

-1094 KKVLCDKHGIDSS
+1094 KRILCDKYGIDSS

-1133 DGKLNPIFFMS
+1133 DGKLNSIFFMS
-1144 NENMMMNYGVSL
+1144 NENMMMNYGISL

-1162 YTKNKKAK
+1162 YTKNKKVK

>member
-83 FLNLKFRT
+83 FPNLKFRT

-381 LIDIAKGNC
+381 LIDIAKGNG

-429 NRVKEIQ
+429 NKVKEIQ
-436 RKQGKSNRKI
+436 KKQGKSNRKI

-471 RINPNNWDMMY
+471 RINPNSWDMMY
-482 ELAKKYYEHYGN
+482 ELAKKYYEHY
-494 LKIPNSFKTVNG
+494 S
-506 YEINENGYNLGKWI
+506 
-520 NRQRVKYKNGTLS
+520 
-533 EDKIKKLEEIGM
+533 
-545 IFKNINDDTWNK
+545 
-557 MRELAKKYYEHYGDL
+557 DL
-572 KIPRVFKTINGYD
+572 KIPFSFKTINGY
-585 IDENGYNLGEWISR
+585 E
-599 QRVKY
+599 
-604 NTGTLS
+604 T
-610 EDKIKKLEEIGMIFG
+610 
-625 IGNYDA
+625 
-631 WNMMYELAKKYYEH
+631 
-645 YGNLKI
+645 
-651 SINFKTV
+651 
-658 NGYDIDENGYNL
+658 
-670 GDWIRNQRVKYKNG
+670 
-684 TLSEDKIKKLE
+684 
-695 EVGMIFENVNDVT
+695 
-708 WNMMYELAKKYYKHY
+708 
-723 GDLKISRKFKTINGY
+723 
-738 DIDENGY
+738 
-745 NFGEWI
+745 
-751 SRQRVK
+751 
-757 YKNGT
+757 
-762 LSKDKIEKLEEIGMI
+762 
-777 FGIGNDDTWNMMY
+777 
-790 QLAKKY
+790 
-796 YEHYGDL
+796 
-803 KISIRFKT
+803 
-811 INGYDIDE
+811 DE
-819 NGYNLGFWIVNQR
+819 NGYNLGFWI
-832 VKYKNDTLSE
+832 
-842 DKIKKLEKIGMI
+842 
-854 FENVND
+854 
-860 VTWNMMYE
+860 
-868 LAKKYYK
+868 
-875 HYGDL
+875 
-880 KISRKFKT
+880 
-888 INGYDIDE
+888 
-896 NGYNFGEWISNQR
+896 
-909 VKYKKGT
+909 
-916 LSEDKI
+916 
-922 KKLEEIGM
+922 
-930 IFENV
+930 
-935 NDDTWNMMYE
+935 
-945 LAKKYYKHYG
+945 
-955 DLKIPRSFKTINGY
+955 
-969 KTDENGYNLGTW
+969 
-981 ISSQKAYY
+981 SSQRMNY

-1003 EIGMIFKN
+1003 EIDMIFGIGRQDAWNMMYELTKKYYEHYGNLKIPHSFKTINGYETDEKGYKLGFWISKQRINYKNGTLSEDRIEKLEEIGMIFENVYK
-1011 INDVTWNMTYELA
+1011 DTWNMMYKLA
-1024 KKYYKHYG
+1024 KKYYEHYDNLKIPKMFKTINGYEIDEKGYNLGVWIATQKTNYNKSILSEDKIEKLEEIGMIFKKVNDNTWNMMYKLAKKYYEHYG
-1032 DLKIPRSFKTV
+1032 DLKISRSFKTINGYEIDKNGYNLGFWISNQRRVKYKNDTLSGDRIKQLEKIGMIFGIGKQDAWNIMYDLAKKYYEHYGNLKIPRSFKTV
-1043 NGYEVDEKGYTL
+1043 NGYETDEKGYKLGVWITTQKTNYNKSILSEDRIKKLEKIGMIFENAYENAWNKMYELAKKYYEHYDNLKIPKMFKTINGYEIDEEGYNL

>member
-83 FLNLKFRT
+83 FPNLKFRT

-220 TEYKKLLLDVKRK
+220 TEYMKLLLDAKRR

-373 YDSLTRNE
+373 YYSLTRNE
-381 LIDIAKGNC
+381 LIDIAKGNG

-482 ELAKKYYEHYGN
+482 ELAKKYYEHY
-494 LKIPNSFKTVNG
+494 S
-506 YEINENGYNLGKWI
+506 
-520 NRQRVKYKNGTLS
+520 
-533 EDKIKKLEEIGM
+533 
-545 IFKNINDDTWNK
+545 
-557 MRELAKKYYEHYGDL
+557 DL
-572 KIPRVFKTINGYD
+572 KIPFSFKTINGY
-585 IDENGYNLGEWISR
+585 ES
-599 QRVKY
+599 
-604 NTGTLS
+604 
-610 EDKIKKLEEIGMIFG
+610 
-625 IGNYDA
+625 
-631 WNMMYELAKKYYEH
+631 
-645 YGNLKI
+645 
-651 SINFKTV
+651 
-658 NGYDIDENGYNL
+658 
-670 GDWIRNQRVKYKNG
+670 
-684 TLSEDKIKKLE
+684 
-695 EVGMIFENVNDVT
+695 
-708 WNMMYELAKKYYKHY
+708 
-723 GDLKISRKFKTINGY
+723 
-738 DIDENGY
+738 
-745 NFGEWI
+745 
-751 SRQRVK
+751 
-757 YKNGT
+757 
-762 LSKDKIEKLEEIGMI
+762 
-777 FGIGNDDTWNMMY
+777 
-790 QLAKKY
+790 
-796 YEHYGDL
+796 
-803 KISIRFKT
+803 
-811 INGYDIDE
+811 DE
-819 NGYNLGFWIVNQR
+819 NGYNLGF
-832 VKYKNDTLSE
+832 
-842 DKIKKLEKIGMI
+842 
-854 FENVND
+854 
-860 VTWNMMYE
+860 
-868 LAKKYYK
+868 
-875 HYGDL
+875 
-880 KISRKFKT
+880 
-888 INGYDIDE
+888 
-896 NGYNFGEWISNQR
+896 WISNQR

-916 LSEDKI
+916 LSEDRIKQLEKI
-922 KKLEEIGM
+922 DMIFGIGKQDVWNIMYDLAKKYYEHHGNLKISHSFKTINGYETDEKGYKLGFWISKQRINYKNGTLSEDRIEKLEEIGM

-935 NDDTWNMMYE
+935 YKDTWNMMYK
-945 LAKKYYKHYG
+945 LAKKYYEHY
-955 DLKIPRSFKTINGY
+955 DNLKIPKMFKTINGY
-969 KTDENGYNLGTW
+969 EIDEKGYNLGVW
-981 ISSQKAYY
+981 IATQKTNYN
-989 KKGSLSEDKIKKLE
+989 KSILSEDKIEKLE
-1003 EIGMIFKN
+1003 EIGMIFKKV
-1011 INDVTWNMTYELA
+1011 NDNTWNMMYKLA
-1024 KKYYKHYG
+1024 KKYYEHYG
-1032 DLKIPRSFKTV
+1032 DLKISRSFKTI
-1043 NGYEVDEKGYTL
+1043 NGYEIDKNGYNLGFWISNQRVKYKNDNLYEDRIKQLEKIDMIFGIGKQDVWNIMYDLAKKYYEHHGNLKISHSFKTINGYETDEKGYKLGFWISKQRINYKNGTLSEDRIEKLEEIGMIFENVYKDTWNMMYKLAKKYYEHYDNLKIPKMFKTINGYEIDEEGYNL

-1094 KKVLCDKHGIDSS
+1094 KKVLCDKYGIDSS

>member
-19 LNAYNNGE
+19 LNAYNYGE

-220 TEYKKLLLDVKRK
+220 TEYKKLLLDVKRR

-253 YIYFCPPITEE
+253 YIYFCPPIAEE

-381 LIDIAKGNC
+381 LIDIAKGNG

-399 EEIIDKLLSPVI
+399 EEIIDKLLSSVI

-436 RKQGKSNRKI
+436 RKQGKSNKKI

-494 LKIPNSFKTVNG
+494 LKIPHS
-506 YEINENGYNLGKWI
+506 
-520 NRQRVKYKNGTLS
+520 
-533 EDKIKKLEEIGM
+533 
-545 IFKNINDDTWNK
+545 
-557 MRELAKKYYEHYGDL
+557 
-572 KIPRVFKTINGYD
+572 FKTINGYES
-585 IDENGYNLGEWISR
+585 DENGYNLGIWINT
-599 QRVKY
+599 QRLSYKK
-604 NTGTLS
+604 GTLS
-610 EDKIKKLEEIGMIFG
+610 EDRIEKLKEIGMIFE
-625 IGNYDA
+625 DVHKDT
-631 WNMMYELAKKYYEH
+631 WNKMYELAKKYYEH

-651 SINFKTV
+651 PFSFKTI
-658 NGYDIDENGYNL
+658 NGYESDENGYNL
-670 GDWIRNQRVKYKNG
+670 GIWINTQRLSYKKG
-684 TLSEDKIKKLE
+684 TLSED
-695 EVGMIFENVNDVT
+695 
-708 WNMMYELAKKYYKHY
+708 
-723 GDLKISRKFKTINGY
+723 R
-738 DIDENGY
+738 
-745 NFGEWI
+745 
-751 SRQRVK
+751 
-757 YKNGT
+757 
-762 LSKDKIEKLEEIGMI
+762 IEKLKEIGMI
-777 FGIGNDDTWNMMY
+777 FEDVHKDTWNKMY
-790 QLAKKY
+790 ELAKKY
-796 YEHYGDL
+796 YEHYGNLKIPNRFKTINGYETDEKGYKLGFWISKQRINYRNGTLSEDRIKKLEEIGMIFEIKQHVAWNKMYELAKKYYEYYGDL
-803 KISIRFKT
+803 KIPQKFKT

-819 NGYNLGFWIVNQR
+819 NGYNLGFWISNQR
-832 VKYKNDTLSE
+832 VKYKNDTLFEDKIKKLEKIGMKFKNINDDTWNKMYELAKKYYEHYGNLKISQMFKTVNGFEKSEKGYNLGFWISNQRINHKNGTLSE
-842 DKIKKLEKIGMI
+842 DKIKKLEKIGM
-854 FENVND
+854 
-860 VTWNMMYE
+860 M
-868 LAKKYYK
+868 
-875 HYGDL
+875 
-880 KISRKFKT
+880 
-888 INGYDIDE
+888 
-896 NGYNFGEWISNQR
+896 
-909 VKYKKGT
+909 
-916 LSEDKI
+916 
-922 KKLEEIGM
+922 
-930 IFENV
+930 FENV
-935 NDDTWNMMYE
+935 NDDTWNKMYE
-945 LAKKYYKHYG
+945 LARKYYEHYG
-955 DLKIPRSFKTINGY
+955 
-969 KTDENGYNLGTW
+969 NL
-981 ISSQKAYY
+981 I
-989 KKGSLSEDKIKKLE
+989 
-1003 EIGMIFKN
+1003 
-1011 INDVTWNMTYELA
+1011 
-1024 KKYYKHYG
+1024 
-1032 DLKIPRSFKTV
+1032 IPRSFKTV
-1043 NGYEVDEKGYTL
+1043 DGYEVDEKGYNL

-1068 GTLFEDRI
+1068 GTLFEDKI
-1076 EKLEE
+1076 KKLEE

-1133 DGKLNPIFFMS
+1133 DGKLNSIFFMS
-1144 NENMMMNYGVSL
+1144 NENMMMNYGISL

-1162 YTKNKKAK
+1162 YTNNKKLNRS

>member
-83 FLNLKFRT
+83 FPNLKFRT

-233 ITNAPSIPDMV
+233 ITNAPNIPDMV
-244 RKNIKNDGK
+244 RKNIKNAGK

-381 LIDIAKGNC
+381 LIDIAKGNG

-471 RINPNNWDMMY
+471 RINPNSWDMMYELAKKYYEYHGNLKIPCSFKTINGYESDENGYNLGVWINTQRLSYKKGTLSEDRIEKLKEIGMIFEDVHKDTWNKMYELAKKYYEHYGNLKISRSFKTINGYEAEEKGYKLGVWITTQKTNYNKSILSENKIKKLEEIGMIFENAYEDAWNKMYELAKKYYEYYGDLKIPQKFKTINGYESDENGYNLGFWISNQRVKYKNDTLFEDKIKKLEKIGMTFKNINDDTWNKMY

-494 LKIPNSFKTVNG
+494 LKIPRSFKT
-506 YEINENGYNLGKWI
+506 L
-520 NRQRVKYKNGTLS
+520 
-533 EDKIKKLEEIGM
+533 
-545 IFKNINDDTWNK
+545 
-557 MRELAKKYYEHYGDL
+557 
-572 KIPRVFKTINGYD
+572 NGYD
-585 IDENGYNLGEWISR
+585 VDEKGCNLGLWI
-599 QRVKY
+599 
-604 NTGTLS
+604 GTQ
-610 EDKIKKLEEIGMIFG
+610 KANYKKGSL
-625 IGNYDA
+625 
-631 WNMMYELAKKYYEH
+631 L
-645 YGNLKI
+645 
-651 SINFKTV
+651 
-658 NGYDIDENGYNL
+658 
-670 GDWIRNQRVKYKNG
+670 
-684 TLSEDKIKKLE
+684 
-695 EVGMIFENVNDVT
+695 
-708 WNMMYELAKKYYKHY
+708 
-723 GDLKISRKFKTINGY
+723 
-738 DIDENGY
+738 
-745 NFGEWI
+745 
-751 SRQRVK
+751 
-757 YKNGT
+757 
-762 LSKDKIEKLEEIGMI
+762 
-777 FGIGNDDTWNMMY
+777 
-790 QLAKKY
+790 
-796 YEHYGDL
+796 
-803 KISIRFKT
+803 
-811 INGYDIDE
+811 
-819 NGYNLGFWIVNQR
+819 
-832 VKYKNDTLSE
+832 E
-842 DKIKKLEKIGMI
+842 DKIKKLEK
-854 FENVND
+854 
-860 VTWNMMYE
+860 
-868 LAKKYYK
+868 
-875 HYGDL
+875 
-880 KISRKFKT
+880 
-888 INGYDIDE
+888 
-896 NGYNFGEWISNQR
+896 
-909 VKYKKGT
+909 
-916 LSEDKI
+916 
-922 KKLEEIGM
+922 IGM

-945 LAKKYYKHYG
+945 LAKKYYEHYG
-955 DLKIPRSFKTINGY
+955 
-969 KTDENGYNLGTW
+969 NL
-981 ISSQKAYY
+981 I
-989 KKGSLSEDKIKKLE
+989 
-1003 EIGMIFKN
+1003 
-1011 INDVTWNMTYELA
+1011 
-1024 KKYYKHYG
+1024 
-1032 DLKIPRSFKTV
+1032 IPRSFKTV
-1043 NGYEVDEKGYTL
+1043 DGYEVDEKGYKL
-1055 GAWINTQRFSYKK
+1055 GVWISTQRFSYKK

-1076 EKLEE
+1076 KKLEE
-1081 IGMMWNIRKDTDT
+1081 IGMMWNIRKNTDT
-1094 KKVLCDKHGIDSS
+1094 KKVLCDKYGIDSS
-1107 LVENISYMELFA
+1107 LVENISYMELIA
-1119 KINYLLDNNMDIII
+1119 IINYLLDNNMDIII
-1133 DGKLNPIFFMS
+1133 DGKLNPIFFMG
-1144 NENMMMNYGVSL
+1144 NDNMMMNYGISL

-1162 YTKNKKAK
+1162 YTNNKKLNRS

>member
-60 PSEAIIEHIKNIIN
+60 PSGAIIEHIKNIIDN
-74 NNGLDINRD
+74 NDLDINRD
-83 FLNLKFRT
+83 FSNLKFGT

-100 EEIVD
+100 EEIAD

-220 TEYKKLLLDVKRK
+220 TEYMKLLLDAKRR

-373 YDSLTRNE
+373 YYSLTRNE
-381 LIDIAKGNC
+381 LIDIAKGNG

-482 ELAKKYYEHYGN
+482 ELAKKYYEHY
-494 LKIPNSFKTVNG
+494 S
-506 YEINENGYNLGKWI
+506 
-520 NRQRVKYKNGTLS
+520 
-533 EDKIKKLEEIGM
+533 
-545 IFKNINDDTWNK
+545 
-557 MRELAKKYYEHYGDL
+557 DL
-572 KIPRVFKTINGYD
+572 KIPFSFKTINGY
-585 IDENGYNLGEWISR
+585 ES
-599 QRVKY
+599 
-604 NTGTLS
+604 
-610 EDKIKKLEEIGMIFG
+610 
-625 IGNYDA
+625 
-631 WNMMYELAKKYYEH
+631 
-645 YGNLKI
+645 
-651 SINFKTV
+651 
-658 NGYDIDENGYNL
+658 
-670 GDWIRNQRVKYKNG
+670 
-684 TLSEDKIKKLE
+684 
-695 EVGMIFENVNDVT
+695 
-708 WNMMYELAKKYYKHY
+708 
-723 GDLKISRKFKTINGY
+723 
-738 DIDENGY
+738 
-745 NFGEWI
+745 
-751 SRQRVK
+751 
-757 YKNGT
+757 
-762 LSKDKIEKLEEIGMI
+762 
-777 FGIGNDDTWNMMY
+777 
-790 QLAKKY
+790 
-796 YEHYGDL
+796 
-803 KISIRFKT
+803 
-811 INGYDIDE
+811 DE
-819 NGYNLGFWIVNQR
+819 NGYNLGF
-832 VKYKNDTLSE
+832 
-842 DKIKKLEKIGMI
+842 
-854 FENVND
+854 
-860 VTWNMMYE
+860 
-868 LAKKYYK
+868 
-875 HYGDL
+875 
-880 KISRKFKT
+880 
-888 INGYDIDE
+888 
-896 NGYNFGEWISNQR
+896 WISNQR

-916 LSEDKI
+916 LSEDRIKQLEKI
-922 KKLEEIGM
+922 DMIFGIGKQDVWNIMYDLAKKYYEHHGNLKISHSFKTINGYETDEKGYKLGFWISKQRVNYKNGTLSEDRIEKLEEIGM

-935 NDDTWNMMYE
+935 YKDTWNMMYK
-945 LAKKYYKHYG
+945 LAKKYYEHY
-955 DLKIPRSFKTINGY
+955 DNLKIPKMFKTINGY
-969 KTDENGYNLGTW
+969 EIDEKGYNLGVW
-981 ISSQKAYY
+981 IATQKTNYN
-989 KKGSLSEDKIKKLE
+989 KSILSEDKIEKLE
-1003 EIGMIFKN
+1003 EIGMIFKKV
-1011 INDVTWNMTYELA
+1011 NDNTWNMMYKLA
-1024 KKYYKHYG
+1024 KKYYEHYG
-1032 DLKIPRSFKTV
+1032 DLKISRSFKTINGYEIDKNGYNLGFWISNQRVKYKNDTLSEDRIKQLEKIDMIFGIGKQDAWNIMYDLAKKYYEHYGNLKIPRSFKTV
-1043 NGYEVDEKGYTL
+1043 NGYETDEKGYKLGVWITTQKTNYNKSILSEDRIKKLEKIGMMFENVNDDTWNKMYELAKKYYEHYDSLKIPKMFKTINGYEIDEEGYNL

>member
-83 FLNLKFRT
+83 FPNLKFRT

-381 LIDIAKGNC
+381 LIDIAKGNG

-446 KIRNTDFDINIENK
+446 KIRNTDFDINMENK

-482 ELAKKYYEHYGN
+482 KLAKKYYEHYGNLKIPHSFKTINGYESDENGYNLGIWINTQRLSYKKGTLSEDRIEKLKEIGMIFEDVHKDTWNKMYELAKKYYEHYGNLKIPFSFKTINGYESDENGYNLGIWINTQRLSYKKGTLSEDRIEKLKEIGMIFEDVHKDTWNKMYELAKKYYEHYGN
-494 LKIPNSFKTVNG
+494 LKIPNRFKTING
-506 YEINENGYNLGKWI
+506 YETDEKGYKLGFWISKQRINY
-520 NRQRVKYKNGTLS
+520 RNGTLS
-533 EDKIKKLEEIGM
+533 EDRIKKLEEIGM
-545 IFKNINDDTWNK
+545 IFEIKQHVAWNK
-557 MRELAKKYYEHYGDL
+557 
-572 KIPRVFKTINGYD
+572 
-585 IDENGYNLGEWISR
+585 
-599 QRVKY
+599 
-604 NTGTLS
+604 
-610 EDKIKKLEEIGMIFG
+610 
-625 IGNYDA
+625 
-631 WNMMYELAKKYYEH
+631 MYELAKKYYE
-645 YGNLKI
+645 Y
-651 SINFKTV
+651 
-658 NGYDIDENGYNL
+658 
-670 GDWIRNQRVKYKNG
+670 
-684 TLSEDKIKKLE
+684 
-695 EVGMIFENVNDVT
+695 
-708 WNMMYELAKKYYKHY
+708 Y
-723 GDLKISRKFKTINGY
+723 GDLKIPQK
-738 DIDENGY
+738 
-745 NFGEWI
+745 
-751 SRQRVK
+751 
-757 YKNGT
+757 
-762 LSKDKIEKLEEIGMI
+762 
-777 FGIGNDDTWNMMY
+777 
-790 QLAKKY
+790 
-796 YEHYGDL
+796 
-803 KISIRFKT
+803 FKT

-819 NGYNLGFWIVNQR
+819 NGYNLGFWISNQR
-832 VKYKNDTLSE
+832 VKYKNDTLFEDKIKKLEKIGMKFKNINDDTWNKMYELAKKYYEHYGNLKISQMFKTVNGFEKSEKGYNLGFWISNQRINHKNGTLSE
-842 DKIKKLEKIGMI
+842 DKIKKLEKIGM
-854 FENVND
+854 
-860 VTWNMMYE
+860 M
-868 LAKKYYK
+868 
-875 HYGDL
+875 
-880 KISRKFKT
+880 
-888 INGYDIDE
+888 
-896 NGYNFGEWISNQR
+896 
-909 VKYKKGT
+909 
-916 LSEDKI
+916 
-922 KKLEEIGM
+922 
-930 IFENV
+930 FENV
-935 NDDTWNMMYE
+935 NDDTWNKMYE
-945 LAKKYYKHYG
+945 LARKYYEHYG
-955 DLKIPRSFKTINGY
+955 
-969 KTDENGYNLGTW
+969 NL
-981 ISSQKAYY
+981 I
-989 KKGSLSEDKIKKLE
+989 
-1003 EIGMIFKN
+1003 
-1011 INDVTWNMTYELA
+1011 
-1024 KKYYKHYG
+1024 
-1032 DLKIPRSFKTV
+1032 IPRSFKTV
-1043 NGYEVDEKGYTL
+1043 DGYEVDEKGYNL

-1068 GTLFEDRI
+1068 GTLFEDKI
-1076 EKLEE
+1076 KKLEE

-1133 DGKLNPIFFMS
+1133 DGKLNSIFFMS

>member
-60 PSEAIIEHIKNIIN
+60 PSGAIIEHIKNIIDN
-74 NNGLDINRD
+74 NDLDINRD
-83 FLNLKFRT
+83 FSNLKFGT

-100 EEIVD
+100 EEIAD

-220 TEYKKLLLDVKRK
+220 TEYMKLLLDAKRR

-381 LIDIAKGNC
+381 LIDIAKGNG

-482 ELAKKYYEHYGN
+482 ELAKKYYEHY
-494 LKIPNSFKTVNG
+494 S
-506 YEINENGYNLGKWI
+506 
-520 NRQRVKYKNGTLS
+520 
-533 EDKIKKLEEIGM
+533 
-545 IFKNINDDTWNK
+545 
-557 MRELAKKYYEHYGDL
+557 DL
-572 KIPRVFKTINGYD
+572 KIPFSFKTINGY
-585 IDENGYNLGEWISR
+585 ES
-599 QRVKY
+599 
-604 NTGTLS
+604 
-610 EDKIKKLEEIGMIFG
+610 
-625 IGNYDA
+625 
-631 WNMMYELAKKYYEH
+631 
-645 YGNLKI
+645 
-651 SINFKTV
+651 
-658 NGYDIDENGYNL
+658 
-670 GDWIRNQRVKYKNG
+670 
-684 TLSEDKIKKLE
+684 
-695 EVGMIFENVNDVT
+695 
-708 WNMMYELAKKYYKHY
+708 
-723 GDLKISRKFKTINGY
+723 
-738 DIDENGY
+738 
-745 NFGEWI
+745 
-751 SRQRVK
+751 
-757 YKNGT
+757 
-762 LSKDKIEKLEEIGMI
+762 
-777 FGIGNDDTWNMMY
+777 
-790 QLAKKY
+790 
-796 YEHYGDL
+796 
-803 KISIRFKT
+803 
-811 INGYDIDE
+811 DE
-819 NGYNLGFWIVNQR
+819 NGYNLGF
-832 VKYKNDTLSE
+832 
-842 DKIKKLEKIGMI
+842 
-854 FENVND
+854 
-860 VTWNMMYE
+860 
-868 LAKKYYK
+868 
-875 HYGDL
+875 
-880 KISRKFKT
+880 
-888 INGYDIDE
+888 
-896 NGYNFGEWISNQR
+896 WISNQR

-916 LSEDKI
+916 LSEDRIKQLEKI
-922 KKLEEIGM
+922 DMIFGIGKQDVWNIMYDLAKKYYEHHGNLKISHSFKTINGYETDEKGYKLGFWISKQRINYKNGTLSEDRIEKLEEIGM

-935 NDDTWNMMYE
+935 YKDTWNMMYK
-945 LAKKYYKHYG
+945 LAKKYYEHY
-955 DLKIPRSFKTINGY
+955 DNLKIPKMFKTINGY
-969 KTDENGYNLGTW
+969 EIDEKGYNLGVW
-981 ISSQKAYY
+981 IATQKTNYN
-989 KKGSLSEDKIKKLE
+989 KSILSEDKIEKLE
-1003 EIGMIFKN
+1003 EIGMIFKKV
-1011 INDVTWNMTYELA
+1011 NDNTWNMMYKLA
-1024 KKYYKHYG
+1024 KKYYEHYG
-1032 DLKIPRSFKTV
+1032 DLKISRSFKTINGYEIDKNGYNLGFWISNQRVKYKNDTLSEDRIKQLEKIDMIFGIGKQDAWNIMYDLAKKYYEHYGNLKIPRSFKTV
-1043 NGYEVDEKGYTL
+1043 NGYETDEKGYKLGVWITTQKTNYNKSILSEDRIKKLEKIGMMFENVNDDTWNKMYELAKKYYEHYDSLKIPKMFKTINGYEIDEEGYNL

-1156 KDMVNI
+1156 IDWF
-1162 YTKNKKAK
+1162 

>member
-19 LNAYNNGE
+19 LNAYNYGE

-114 ELHHLGAPVWGN
+114 ELHHLGALVWGN

-381 LIDIAKGNC
+381 LIDIAKGNG

-429 NRVKEIQ
+429 NKVKEIQ
-436 RKQGKSNRKI
+436 KKQGKSNRKI

-471 RINPNNWDMMY
+471 RINPNSWDMMY
-482 ELAKKYYEHYGN
+482 ELAKKYYEHY
-494 LKIPNSFKTVNG
+494 S
-506 YEINENGYNLGKWI
+506 
-520 NRQRVKYKNGTLS
+520 
-533 EDKIKKLEEIGM
+533 
-545 IFKNINDDTWNK
+545 
-557 MRELAKKYYEHYGDL
+557 DL
-572 KIPRVFKTINGYD
+572 KIPFSFKTINGY
-585 IDENGYNLGEWISR
+585 E
-599 QRVKY
+599 
-604 NTGTLS
+604 T
-610 EDKIKKLEEIGMIFG
+610 
-625 IGNYDA
+625 
-631 WNMMYELAKKYYEH
+631 
-645 YGNLKI
+645 
-651 SINFKTV
+651 
-658 NGYDIDENGYNL
+658 
-670 GDWIRNQRVKYKNG
+670 
-684 TLSEDKIKKLE
+684 
-695 EVGMIFENVNDVT
+695 
-708 WNMMYELAKKYYKHY
+708 
-723 GDLKISRKFKTINGY
+723 
-738 DIDENGY
+738 
-745 NFGEWI
+745 
-751 SRQRVK
+751 
-757 YKNGT
+757 
-762 LSKDKIEKLEEIGMI
+762 
-777 FGIGNDDTWNMMY
+777 
-790 QLAKKY
+790 
-796 YEHYGDL
+796 
-803 KISIRFKT
+803 
-811 INGYDIDE
+811 DE
-819 NGYNLGFWIVNQR
+819 NGYNLGF
-832 VKYKNDTLSE
+832 
-842 DKIKKLEKIGMI
+842 
-854 FENVND
+854 
-860 VTWNMMYE
+860 
-868 LAKKYYK
+868 
-875 HYGDL
+875 
-880 KISRKFKT
+880 
-888 INGYDIDE
+888 
-896 NGYNFGEWISNQR
+896 WISNQR

-916 LSEDKI
+916 LSEDRI
-922 KKLEEIGM
+922 EKLEEIGM

-935 NDDTWNMMYE
+935 YKDTWNMMYK
-945 LAKKYYKHYG
+945 LAKKYYEHY
-955 DLKIPRSFKTINGY
+955 DNLKIPKMFKTINGY
-969 KTDENGYNLGTW
+969 EIDEKGYNLGVW
-981 ISSQKAYY
+981 IATQKTNYN
-989 KKGSLSEDKIKKLE
+989 KSILSEDKIEKLE
-1003 EIGMIFKN
+1003 EIGMIFKKV
-1011 INDVTWNMTYELA
+1011 NDNTWNMMYKLA
-1024 KKYYKHYG
+1024 KKYYEHYG
-1032 DLKIPRSFKTV
+1032 DLKISRSFKTINGYEIDKNGYNLGFWISNQRVRYKNDTLSEDRIKQLEKIDMIFGIGKQDAWNIMYDLAKKYYEHYGNLKIPRSFKTV
-1043 NGYEVDEKGYTL
+1043 NGYETDEKGYKLGVWITTQKTNYNKSILSEDRIKKLEKIGMMFENVNDDKWNKMYELAKKYYEHYDNLKIPKMFKTINGYEIDEEGYNL

-1076 EKLEE
+1076 EKLEK

-1094 KKVLCDKHGIDSS
+1094 KRILCDKYGIDSS

-1133 DGKLNPIFFMS
+1133 DGKLNSIFFMS

-1162 YTKNKKAK
+1162 YTKNKKVK

>member
-1 MNNILNL
+1 MVRNMNNILNL

-60 PSEAIIEHIKNIIN
+60 PSGAIIEH
-74 NNGLDINRD
+74 NGLDINRD
-83 FLNLKFRT
+83 FSNLKFGT

-100 EEIVD
+100 EEIAD

-220 TEYKKLLLDVKRK
+220 TEYKKLLLDVKRR

-381 LIDIAKGNC
+381 LIDIAKGNG

-429 NRVKEIQ
+429 NKVKEIQ
-436 RKQGKSNRKI
+436 KKQGKSNRKI

-471 RINPNNWDMMY
+471 RINPNSWDMMY
-482 ELAKKYYEHYGN
+482 ELAKKYYEHY
-494 LKIPNSFKTVNG
+494 S
-506 YEINENGYNLGKWI
+506 
-520 NRQRVKYKNGTLS
+520 
-533 EDKIKKLEEIGM
+533 
-545 IFKNINDDTWNK
+545 
-557 MRELAKKYYEHYGDL
+557 DL
-572 KIPRVFKTINGYD
+572 KIPFSFKTINGY
-585 IDENGYNLGEWISR
+585 ES
-599 QRVKY
+599 
-604 NTGTLS
+604 
-610 EDKIKKLEEIGMIFG
+610 
-625 IGNYDA
+625 
-631 WNMMYELAKKYYEH
+631 
-645 YGNLKI
+645 
-651 SINFKTV
+651 
-658 NGYDIDENGYNL
+658 
-670 GDWIRNQRVKYKNG
+670 
-684 TLSEDKIKKLE
+684 
-695 EVGMIFENVNDVT
+695 
-708 WNMMYELAKKYYKHY
+708 
-723 GDLKISRKFKTINGY
+723 
-738 DIDENGY
+738 
-745 NFGEWI
+745 
-751 SRQRVK
+751 
-757 YKNGT
+757 
-762 LSKDKIEKLEEIGMI
+762 
-777 FGIGNDDTWNMMY
+777 
-790 QLAKKY
+790 
-796 YEHYGDL
+796 
-803 KISIRFKT
+803 
-811 INGYDIDE
+811 DE
-819 NGYNLGFWIVNQR
+819 NGYNLGF
-832 VKYKNDTLSE
+832 
-842 DKIKKLEKIGMI
+842 
-854 FENVND
+854 
-860 VTWNMMYE
+860 
-868 LAKKYYK
+868 
-875 HYGDL
+875 
-880 KISRKFKT
+880 
-888 INGYDIDE
+888 
-896 NGYNFGEWISNQR
+896 WISNQR

-916 LSEDKI
+916 LSEDRIKKLKEIDMIFGIGRQDAWNMMYELTKKYYEHYGNLKI
-922 KKLEEIGM
+922 PHSFKTINGYETDEKGYKLGFWISKQRINYKNGTLSEDRIEKLEEIGM

-935 NDDTWNMMYE
+935 YKDTWNMMYK
-945 LAKKYYKHYG
+945 LAKKYYEHY
-955 DLKIPRSFKTINGY
+955 DNLKIPKMFKTINGY
-969 KTDENGYNLGTW
+969 EIDEKGYNLGVW
-981 ISSQKAYY
+981 IATQKTNYN
-989 KKGSLSEDKIKKLE
+989 KSILSEDKIEKLE
-1003 EIGMIFKN
+1003 EIGMIFKKV
-1011 INDVTWNMTYELA
+1011 NDNTWNMMYKLA
-1024 KKYYKHYG
+1024 KKYYEHYG
-1032 DLKIPRSFKTV
+1032 DLKISRSFKTINGYEIDKNGYNLGFWISNQRVRYKNDTLSEDRIKQLEKIDMIFGIGKQDAWNIMYDLAKKYYEHYGNLKIPRSFKTV
-1043 NGYEVDEKGYTL
+1043 NGYETDEKGYKLGVWITTQKTNYNKSILSEDRIKKLEKIGMMFENVNDDKWNKMYELAKKYYEHYDNLKIPKMFKTINGYEIDEEGYNL

-1068 GTLFEDRI
+1068 GTLSEDKI
-1076 EKLEE
+1076 KKLEE

-1133 DGKLNPIFFMS
+1133 DGKLNSIFFMS

>member
-60 PSEAIIEHIKNIIN
+60 PSGAIIEHIKNIIN

-83 FLNLKFRT
+83 FPNLKFRT

-220 TEYKKLLLDVKRK
+220 TEYMKLLLDAKRR
-233 ITNAPSIPDMV
+233 IINAPSIPDMV

-264 DTNDIDT
+264 DTNDVDT

-381 LIDIAKGNC
+381 LIDIAKGNG

-471 RINPNNWDMMY
+471 RINPNSWDMMY

-494 LKIPNSFKTVNG
+494 LKIPRSFKTKNG
-506 YEINENGYNLGKWI
+506 YE
-520 NRQRVKYKNGTLS
+520 
-533 EDKIKKLEEIGM
+533 
-545 IFKNINDDTWNK
+545 
-557 MRELAKKYYEHYGDL
+557 A
-572 KIPRVFKTINGYD
+572 
-585 IDENGYNLGEWISR
+585 DENGYNLGNWINY
-599 QRVKY
+599 QRMNYKK
-604 NTGTLS
+604 GSLS
-610 EDKIKKLEEIGMIFG
+610 EYRIKKLKEIDMIFG
-625 IGNYDA
+625 IGKQDA

-645 YGNLKI
+645 YG
-651 SINFKTV
+651 
-658 NGYDIDENGYNL
+658 
-670 GDWIRNQRVKYKNG
+670 
-684 TLSEDKIKKLE
+684 
-695 EVGMIFENVNDVT
+695 
-708 WNMMYELAKKYYKHY
+708 
-723 GDLKISRKFKTINGY
+723 DLKIPRFFKTINGY
-738 DIDENGY
+738 EVDE
-745 NFGEWI
+745 
-751 SRQRVK
+751 K
-757 YKNGT
+757 
-762 LSKDKIEKLEEIGMI
+762 
-777 FGIGNDDTWNMMY
+777 
-790 QLAKKY
+790 
-796 YEHYGDL
+796 
-803 KISIRFKT
+803 
-811 INGYDIDE
+811 
-819 NGYNLGFWIVNQR
+819 GYNLGAWISTQR
-832 VKYKNDTLSE
+832 FSYKKGTLFE
-842 DKIKKLEKIGMI
+842 DRIEKLEKIGMI
-854 FENVND
+854 FENAYED
-860 VTWNMMYE
+860 AWNKIYE
-868 LAKKYYK
+868 LAKKYYE
-875 HYGDL
+875 HYGNL
-880 KISRKFKT
+880 KVPQKFKT

-945 LAKKYYKHYG
+945 LAKKYYGHYG
-955 DLKIPRSFKTINGY
+955 NLKISINFKTINGY
-969 KTDENGYNLGTW
+969 KADENGYNLGTW
-981 ISSQKAYY
+981 VGSQRMNY
-989 KKGSLSEDKIKKLE
+989 KKGSLSEEKIKKLE
-1003 EIGMIFKN
+1003 EIGMIFEN
-1011 INDVTWNMTYELA
+1011 VNDDTWNMMYELA

>member
-19 LNAYNNGE
+19 LNAYNYGE

-60 PSEAIIEHIKNIIN
+60 PSEAIIEHIKNIID

-83 FLNLKFRT
+83 FPNLKFRT

-100 EEIVD
+100 EKIAD

-381 LIDIAKGNC
+381 LIDIAKGNG

-482 ELAKKYYEHYGN
+482 ELAKKYYEHY
-494 LKIPNSFKTVNG
+494 S
-506 YEINENGYNLGKWI
+506 
-520 NRQRVKYKNGTLS
+520 
-533 EDKIKKLEEIGM
+533 
-545 IFKNINDDTWNK
+545 
-557 MRELAKKYYEHYGDL
+557 DL
-572 KIPRVFKTINGYD
+572 KIPFSFKTINGY
-585 IDENGYNLGEWISR
+585 ES
-599 QRVKY
+599 
-604 NTGTLS
+604 
-610 EDKIKKLEEIGMIFG
+610 
-625 IGNYDA
+625 
-631 WNMMYELAKKYYEH
+631 
-645 YGNLKI
+645 
-651 SINFKTV
+651 
-658 NGYDIDENGYNL
+658 
-670 GDWIRNQRVKYKNG
+670 
-684 TLSEDKIKKLE
+684 
-695 EVGMIFENVNDVT
+695 
-708 WNMMYELAKKYYKHY
+708 
-723 GDLKISRKFKTINGY
+723 
-738 DIDENGY
+738 
-745 NFGEWI
+745 
-751 SRQRVK
+751 
-757 YKNGT
+757 
-762 LSKDKIEKLEEIGMI
+762 
-777 FGIGNDDTWNMMY
+777 
-790 QLAKKY
+790 
-796 YEHYGDL
+796 
-803 KISIRFKT
+803 
-811 INGYDIDE
+811 DE
-819 NGYNLGFWIVNQR
+819 NGYNLGF
-832 VKYKNDTLSE
+832 
-842 DKIKKLEKIGMI
+842 
-854 FENVND
+854 
-860 VTWNMMYE
+860 
-868 LAKKYYK
+868 
-875 HYGDL
+875 
-880 KISRKFKT
+880 
-888 INGYDIDE
+888 
-896 NGYNFGEWISNQR
+896 WISNQR

-916 LSEDKI
+916 LSEDRIKQLEKI
-922 KKLEEIGM
+922 DM
-930 IFENV
+930 IFGIGKQ
-935 NDDTWNMMYE
+935 DAWNIMYD
-945 LAKKYYKHYG
+945 LAKKYYEHYG
-955 DLKIPRSFKTINGY
+955 N
-969 KTDENGYNLGTW
+969 
-981 ISSQKAYY
+981 
-989 KKGSLSEDKIKKLE
+989 
-1003 EIGMIFKN
+1003 
-1011 INDVTWNMTYELA
+1011 
-1024 KKYYKHYG
+1024 
-1032 DLKIPRSFKTV
+1032 LKIPRSFKTV
-1043 NGYEVDEKGYTL
+1043 NGYETDEKGYKLGVWITTQKTNYNKSILSEDRIKKLEKIGMMFENVNDDTWNKMYELAKKYYEHYDNLKIPKMFKTINGYEIDEKGYNLGVWIATQKTNYNKSILSEDKIEKLEEIGMIFKKVNDNTWNMMYKLAKKYYEHYGDLKISRSFKTINGYEIDKNGYNLGFWISNQRVKYKNDTLSEDRIKQLEKIDMIFGIGKQDAWNIMYDLAKKYYEHYGNLKIPRSFKTVNGYETDEKGYKLGVWITTQKTNYNKSILSEDRIKKLEKIGMMFENVNDDTWNKMYELAKKYYEHYDNLKIPKMFKTINGYEIDEEGYNL
-1055 GAWINTQRFSYKK
+1055 GAWISTQRFSYKK

-1094 KKVLCDKHGIDSS
+1094 KKVLCDKYGIDSS

>member
-19 LNAYNNGE
+19 LNAYNYGE

-83 FLNLKFRT
+83 FPNLKFRT

-381 LIDIAKGNC
+381 LIDIAKGNG

-436 RKQGKSNRKI
+436 RKQGKSNKKI

-482 ELAKKYYEHYGN
+482 ELAKKYYEHY
-494 LKIPNSFKTVNG
+494 S
-506 YEINENGYNLGKWI
+506 
-520 NRQRVKYKNGTLS
+520 
-533 EDKIKKLEEIGM
+533 
-545 IFKNINDDTWNK
+545 
-557 MRELAKKYYEHYGDL
+557 DL
-572 KIPRVFKTINGYD
+572 KIPFSFKTINGY
-585 IDENGYNLGEWISR
+585 ES
-599 QRVKY
+599 
-604 NTGTLS
+604 
-610 EDKIKKLEEIGMIFG
+610 
-625 IGNYDA
+625 
-631 WNMMYELAKKYYEH
+631 
-645 YGNLKI
+645 
-651 SINFKTV
+651 
-658 NGYDIDENGYNL
+658 
-670 GDWIRNQRVKYKNG
+670 
-684 TLSEDKIKKLE
+684 
-695 EVGMIFENVNDVT
+695 
-708 WNMMYELAKKYYKHY
+708 
-723 GDLKISRKFKTINGY
+723 
-738 DIDENGY
+738 
-745 NFGEWI
+745 
-751 SRQRVK
+751 
-757 YKNGT
+757 
-762 LSKDKIEKLEEIGMI
+762 
-777 FGIGNDDTWNMMY
+777 
-790 QLAKKY
+790 
-796 YEHYGDL
+796 
-803 KISIRFKT
+803 
-811 INGYDIDE
+811 DE
-819 NGYNLGFWIVNQR
+819 NGYNLGF
-832 VKYKNDTLSE
+832 
-842 DKIKKLEKIGMI
+842 
-854 FENVND
+854 
-860 VTWNMMYE
+860 
-868 LAKKYYK
+868 
-875 HYGDL
+875 
-880 KISRKFKT
+880 
-888 INGYDIDE
+888 
-896 NGYNFGEWISNQR
+896 WISNQR

-916 LSEDKI
+916 LSEDRIKQLEKI
-922 KKLEEIGM
+922 DMIFGIGKQDVWNIMYDLAKKYYEHHGNLKISHSFKTINGYETDEKGYKLGFWISKQRINYKNGTLSEDRIEKLEEIGM

-935 NDDTWNMMYE
+935 YKDTWNMMYK
-945 LAKKYYKHYG
+945 LAKKYYEHY
-955 DLKIPRSFKTINGY
+955 DNLKIPKMFKTINGY
-969 KTDENGYNLGTW
+969 EIDEKGYNLGVW
-981 ISSQKAYY
+981 IATQKTNYN
-989 KKGSLSEDKIKKLE
+989 KSILSEDKIEKLE
-1003 EIGMIFKN
+1003 EIGMIFKKV
-1011 INDVTWNMTYELA
+1011 NDNTWNMMYKLA
-1024 KKYYKHYG
+1024 KKYYEHYG
-1032 DLKIPRSFKTV
+1032 DLKISRSFKTI
-1043 NGYEVDEKGYTL
+1043 NGYEIDKNGYNLGFWISNQRVKYKNDTLSEDRIKQLEKIDMIFGIGKQDVWNIMYDLAKKYYEHHGNLKISHSFKTINGYETDEKGYKLGFWISKQRINYKNGTLSEDRIEKLEEIGMIFENVYKDTWNMMYKLAKKYYEHYDNLKIPKMFKTINGYEIDEEGYNL

>member
-19 LNAYNNGE
+19 LNAYNYGE

-83 FLNLKFRT
+83 FPNLKFRT

-244 RKNIKNDGK
+244 RKNIKNAGK

-381 LIDIAKGNC
+381 LIDIAKGNG

-436 RKQGKSNRKI
+436 KKQGKSNRKI

-482 ELAKKYYEHYGN
+482 ELAKKYYKHYGD
-494 LKIPNSFKTVNG
+494 LKIPNRFKTING
-506 YEINENGYNLGKWI
+506 YESDENGYNLGFWI
-520 NRQRVKYKNGTLS
+520 STQRVKYKNGTLS
-533 EDKIKKLEEIGM
+533 EDRIEKLEEIGM
-545 IFKNINDDTWNK
+545 IFENVYKDTWNMMYK
-557 MRELAKKYYEHYGDL
+557 LAKKYYEHYDNL
-572 KIPRVFKTINGYD
+572 KIPNRFKTINGYE
-585 IDENGYNLGEWISR
+585 IDEKGYNLGVWIAT
-599 QRVKY
+599 QKTNY
-604 NTGTLS
+604 NKSILS
-610 EDKIKKLEEIGMIFG
+610 E
-625 IGNYDA
+625 
-631 WNMMYELAKKYYEH
+631 
-645 YGNLKI
+645 
-651 SINFKTV
+651 
-658 NGYDIDENGYNL
+658 
-670 GDWIRNQRVKYKNG
+670 
-684 TLSEDKIKKLE
+684 
-695 EVGMIFENVNDVT
+695 
-708 WNMMYELAKKYYKHY
+708 
-723 GDLKISRKFKTINGY
+723 
-738 DIDENGY
+738 
-745 NFGEWI
+745 
-751 SRQRVK
+751 
-757 YKNGT
+757 
-762 LSKDKIEKLEEIGMI
+762 DKIEKLEEIGMI
-777 FGIGNDDTWNMMY
+777 FKKVNDNTWNMMY
-790 QLAKKY
+790 KLAKKY

-803 KISIRFKT
+803 KISRSFKT
-811 INGYDIDE
+811 INGYEIDK
-819 NGYNLGFWIVNQR
+819 NGYNLGFWISNQR
-832 VKYKNDTLSE
+832 VRYKNDTLSE
-842 DKIKKLEKIGMI
+842 DRIKQLEKIDMI
-854 FENVND
+854 FGIGKQD
-860 VTWNMMYE
+860 AWNIMYD
-868 LAKKYYK
+868 LAKKYYE
-875 HYGDL
+875 HYG
-880 KISRKFKT
+880 
-888 INGYDIDE
+888 N
-896 NGYNFGEWISNQR
+896 
-909 VKYKKGT
+909 
-916 LSEDKI
+916 
-922 KKLEEIGM
+922 
-930 IFENV
+930 
-935 NDDTWNMMYE
+935 
-945 LAKKYYKHYG
+945 
-955 DLKIPRSFKTINGY
+955 
-969 KTDENGYNLGTW
+969 
-981 ISSQKAYY
+981 
-989 KKGSLSEDKIKKLE
+989 
-1003 EIGMIFKN
+1003 
-1011 INDVTWNMTYELA
+1011 
-1024 KKYYKHYG
+1024 
-1032 DLKIPRSFKTV
+1032 LKIPRSFKTV
-1043 NGYEVDEKGYTL
+1043 NGYETDEKGYKLGVWITTQKTNYNKSILSEDRIKKLEKIGMMFENVNDDKWNKMYELAKKYYEHYDNLKIPKMFKTINGYEIDEEGYNL

-1094 KKVLCDKHGIDSS
+1094 KRILCDKYGIDSS

-1133 DGKLNPIFFMS
+1133 DGKLNSIFFMS
-1144 NENMMMNYGVSL
+1144 NDNMMMNYGISL

-1162 YTKNKKAK
+1162 YTKNKKVK

>member
-19 LNAYNNGE
+19 LNAYNYGE

-83 FLNLKFRT
+83 FPNLKFRT

-220 TEYKKLLLDVKRK
+220 TEYKKLLLDVKRR

-381 LIDIAKGNC
+381 LIDIAKGNG

-482 ELAKKYYEHYGN
+482 ELAKKYYGHYGN
-494 LKIPNSFKTVNG
+494 LKIPNSFKTING
-506 YEINENGYNLGKWI
+506 YE
-520 NRQRVKYKNGTLS
+520 S
-533 EDKIKKLEEIGM
+533 
-545 IFKNINDDTWNK
+545 
-557 MRELAKKYYEHYGDL
+557 
-572 KIPRVFKTINGYD
+572 
-585 IDENGYNLGEWISR
+585 DENGYNLGIWINT
-599 QRVKY
+599 QRLSYKK
-604 NTGTLS
+604 GTLS
-610 EDKIKKLEEIGMIFG
+610 EDRIEKLKEIGMIFE
-625 IGNYDA
+625 DVHKDT
-631 WNMMYELAKKYYEH
+631 WNKMYELAKKYYEH

-651 SINFKTV
+651 PQMFKTV
-658 NGYDIDENGYNL
+658 NGFEKSEKGYNL
-670 GDWIRNQRVKYKNG
+670 GFWISNQRINHKNG
-684 TLSEDKIKKLE
+684 TLSED
-695 EVGMIFENVNDVT
+695 
-708 WNMMYELAKKYYKHY
+708 
-723 GDLKISRKFKTINGY
+723 R
-738 DIDENGY
+738 
-745 NFGEWI
+745 
-751 SRQRVK
+751 
-757 YKNGT
+757 
-762 LSKDKIEKLEEIGMI
+762 IEKLEEIGMI
-777 FGIGNDDTWNMMY
+777 FKIRNLNNWDMMY
-790 QLAKKY
+790 ELAKKY
-796 YEHYGDL
+796 YEHHGNLKISHSLKTINGYETDEKGYKLGFWISKQRINYRNGTLSEDRIKKLEEIGMIFEIKQHVAWNKMYELAKKYYEYYGDL
-803 KISIRFKT
+803 KIPQKFKT
-811 INGYDIDE
+811 INGYESDE
-819 NGYNLGFWIVNQR
+819 NGYNLGFWISNQR
-832 VKYKNDTLSE
+832 VKYKNDTLFEDKIKKLEKIGMTFKNINDDTWNKMYELAKKYYEHYGNLKIPQMFKTVNGFEKSEKGYNLGFWISNQRINHKNGTLSE
-842 DKIKKLEKIGMI
+842 DKIKKLEKIGM
-854 FENVND
+854 
-860 VTWNMMYE
+860 M
-868 LAKKYYK
+868 
-875 HYGDL
+875 
-880 KISRKFKT
+880 
-888 INGYDIDE
+888 
-896 NGYNFGEWISNQR
+896 
-909 VKYKKGT
+909 
-916 LSEDKI
+916 
-922 KKLEEIGM
+922 
-930 IFENV
+930 FENV
-935 NDDTWNMMYE
+935 NDDTWNKMYE
-945 LAKKYYKHYG
+945 LAKKYYEHY
-955 DLKIPRSFKTINGY
+955 DNLKIPRSFKT
-969 KTDENGYNLGTW
+969 T
-981 ISSQKAYY
+981 
-989 KKGSLSEDKIKKLE
+989 
-1003 EIGMIFKN
+1003 
-1011 INDVTWNMTYELA
+1011 
-1024 KKYYKHYG
+1024 
-1032 DLKIPRSFKTV
+1032 
-1043 NGYEVDEKGYTL
+1043 NGYEVDEKGYNL

-1076 EKLEE
+1076 RKLEE
-1081 IGMMWNIRKDTDT
+1081 IGMMWNIKKDTDT
-1094 KKVLCDKHGIDSS
+1094 KRILCDKYGIDSS
-1107 LVENISYMELFA
+1107 LVENISYMELIA

-1133 DGKLNPIFFMS
+1133 DGKLNSIFFMS
-1144 NENMMMNYGVSL
+1144 NENMMMNYGISL

-1162 YTKNKKAK
+1162 YTNNKKLNRS

>member
-83 FLNLKFRT
+83 FPNLKFRT

-100 EEIVD
+100 EEIAY

-220 TEYKKLLLDVKRK
+220 TEYKKLLLDVKRR

-278 WFDGYDVVFYKTTSK
+278 WFDGYDVIFYKTTSK

-381 LIDIAKGNC
+381 LIDIAKGNG

-436 RKQGKSNRKI
+436 KKQGKSNRKI

-482 ELAKKYYEHYGN
+482 ELAKKYY
-494 LKIPNSFKTVNG
+494 K
-506 YEINENGYNLGKWI
+506 
-520 NRQRVKYKNGTLS
+520 
-533 EDKIKKLEEIGM
+533 
-545 IFKNINDDTWNK
+545 
-557 MRELAKKYYEHYGDL
+557 HYGDL
-572 KIPRVFKTINGYD
+572 KIPNRFKTINGYES
-585 IDENGYNLGEWISR
+585 DENGYNLGVWINT
-599 QRVKY
+599 QR
-604 NTGTLS
+604 LS
-610 EDKIKKLEEIGMIFG
+610 
-625 IGNYDA
+625 
-631 WNMMYELAKKYYEH
+631 
-645 YGNLKI
+645 
-651 SINFKTV
+651 
-658 NGYDIDENGYNL
+658 
-670 GDWIRNQRVKYKNG
+670 
-684 TLSEDKIKKLE
+684 
-695 EVGMIFENVNDVT
+695 
-708 WNMMYELAKKYYKHY
+708 
-723 GDLKISRKFKTINGY
+723 
-738 DIDENGY
+738 
-745 NFGEWI
+745 
-751 SRQRVK
+751 
-757 YKNGT
+757 
-762 LSKDKIEKLEEIGMI
+762 
-777 FGIGNDDTWNMMY
+777 
-790 QLAKKY
+790 
-796 YEHYGDL
+796 
-803 KISIRFKT
+803 
-811 INGYDIDE
+811 
-819 NGYNLGFWIVNQR
+819 
-832 VKYKNDTLSE
+832 
-842 DKIKKLEKIGMI
+842 
-854 FENVND
+854 
-860 VTWNMMYE
+860 
-868 LAKKYYK
+868 
-875 HYGDL
+875 
-880 KISRKFKT
+880 
-888 INGYDIDE
+888 
-896 NGYNFGEWISNQR
+896 
-909 VKYKKGT
+909 YKKGT
-916 LSEDKI
+916 LSEDRI
-922 KKLEEIGM
+922 EKLKEIGM
-930 IFENV
+930 IFEDV
-935 NDDTWNMMYE
+935 HKDTWNKMYE

-955 DLKIPRSFKTINGY
+955 DLKIPFSFKTINGY
-969 KTDENGYNLGTW
+969 ESDENGYNLGFW
-981 ISSQKAYY
+981 ISTQRVKYKNGTLSEDRIEKLEKIDMIFGIGKQDVWNKMYDLAKKYYEHHGNLKISHSFKTINGYETDEKGYKLGFWISKQRINYKNGTLSEDRIEKLEEIGMIFENVYKDTWNMMYKLAKKYYEHYDNLKIPNRFKTINGYEIDEKGYNLGVWIATQKTNYN
-989 KKGSLSEDKIKKLE
+989 KSILSEDKIEKLE
-1003 EIGMIFKN
+1003 EIGMIFKKV
-1011 INDVTWNMTYELA
+1011 NDNTWNMMYKLA
-1024 KKYYKHYG
+1024 KKYYEHYG
-1032 DLKIPRSFKTV
+1032 DLKISRSFKTINGYEIDKNGYNLGFWISNQRVRYKNDTLSEDRIKQLEKIDMIFGIGKQDAWNIMYDLAKKYYEHYGNLKIPRSFKTV
-1043 NGYEVDEKGYTL
+1043 NGYETDEKGYKLGVWITTQKTNYNKSILSEDRIKKLEKIGMMFENVNDDKWNKMYELAKKYYEHYDNLKIPKMFKTINGYEIDEEGYNL

-1094 KKVLCDKHGIDSS
+1094 KRILCDKYGIDSS

-1133 DGKLNPIFFMS
+1133 DGKLNSIFFMS
-1144 NENMMMNYGVSL
+1144 NDNMMMNYGISL

-1162 YTKNKKAK
+1162 YTKNKKVK

>member
-19 LNAYNNGE
+19 LNAYNYGE

-60 PSEAIIEHIKNIIN
+60 PSEAIIEHIKNIID

-83 FLNLKFRT
+83 FPNLKFRT

-100 EEIVD
+100 EKIAD

-244 RKNIKNDGK
+244 RKNIKNAGK

-271 IMNEVKQ
+271 ILNEVKQ

-381 LIDIAKGNC
+381 LIDIAKGNG

-429 NRVKEIQ
+429 NKVKEIQ
-436 RKQGKSNRKI
+436 KKQGKSNRKI

-494 LKIPNSFKTVNG
+494 LKIPHS
-506 YEINENGYNLGKWI
+506 
-520 NRQRVKYKNGTLS
+520 
-533 EDKIKKLEEIGM
+533 
-545 IFKNINDDTWNK
+545 
-557 MRELAKKYYEHYGDL
+557 
-572 KIPRVFKTINGYD
+572 FKTINGYES
-585 IDENGYNLGEWISR
+585 DENGYNLGIWINT
-599 QRVKY
+599 QRLSYKK
-604 NTGTLS
+604 GTLS
-610 EDKIKKLEEIGMIFG
+610 EDRIEKLKEIGMIFE
-625 IGNYDA
+625 DVHKDT
-631 WNMMYELAKKYYEH
+631 WNKMYELAKKYYEH
-645 YGNLKI
+645 Y
-651 SINFKTV
+651 S
-658 NGYDIDENGYNL
+658 
-670 GDWIRNQRVKYKNG
+670 
-684 TLSEDKIKKLE
+684 
-695 EVGMIFENVNDVT
+695 
-708 WNMMYELAKKYYKHY
+708 
-723 GDLKISRKFKTINGY
+723 DLKIPFSFKTINGY
-738 DIDENGY
+738 E
-745 NFGEWI
+745 
-751 SRQRVK
+751 S
-757 YKNGT
+757 
-762 LSKDKIEKLEEIGMI
+762 
-777 FGIGNDDTWNMMY
+777 
-790 QLAKKY
+790 
-796 YEHYGDL
+796 
-803 KISIRFKT
+803 
-811 INGYDIDE
+811 DE
-819 NGYNLGFWIVNQR
+819 NGYNLGF
-832 VKYKNDTLSE
+832 
-842 DKIKKLEKIGMI
+842 
-854 FENVND
+854 
-860 VTWNMMYE
+860 
-868 LAKKYYK
+868 
-875 HYGDL
+875 
-880 KISRKFKT
+880 
-888 INGYDIDE
+888 
-896 NGYNFGEWISNQR
+896 WISNQR

-916 LSEDKI
+916 LSEDRIKQLEKI
-922 KKLEEIGM
+922 DMIFGIGKQDVWNIMYDLAKKYYEHHGNLKISHSFKTINGYETDEKGYKLGFWISKQRINYKNGTLSEDRIEKLEEIGM

-935 NDDTWNMMYE
+935 YKDTWNMMYK
-945 LAKKYYKHYG
+945 LAKKYYEHY
-955 DLKIPRSFKTINGY
+955 DNLKIPKMFKTINGY
-969 KTDENGYNLGTW
+969 EIDEKGYNLGVW
-981 ISSQKAYY
+981 IATQKTNYN
-989 KKGSLSEDKIKKLE
+989 KSILSEDKIEKLE
-1003 EIGMIFKN
+1003 EIGMIFKKV
-1011 INDVTWNMTYELA
+1011 NDNTWNMMYKLA
-1024 KKYYKHYG
+1024 KKYYEHYG
-1032 DLKIPRSFKTV
+1032 DLKISRSFKTINGYEIDKNGYNLGFWISNQRVKYKNDTLSEDRIKQLEKIDMIFGIGKQDAWNIMYDLAKKYYEHYGNLKIPRSFKTV
-1043 NGYEVDEKGYTL
+1043 NGYETDEKGYKLGVWITTQKTNYNKSILSEDRIKKLEKIGMMFENVNDDTWNKMYELAKKYYEHYDNLKIPKMFKTINGYEIDEEGYNL

>member
-19 LNAYNNGE
+19 LNAYNYGE

-83 FLNLKFRT
+83 FPNLKFRT

-220 TEYKKLLLDVKRK
+220 TEYKKLLLDVKRR

-381 LIDIAKGNC
+381 LIDIAKGNG

-436 RKQGKSNRKI
+436 RKQGKSNKKI

-482 ELAKKYYEHYGN
+482 ELAKKYYKHYGD
-494 LKIPNSFKTVNG
+494 LRIPRMFKTING
-506 YEINENGYNLGKWI
+506 YEINENGYNLGIWI
-520 NRQRVKYKNGTLS
+520 QRQKTCYKNGTLFDDRIKQLEKIDMIFGIGRQDAWNKMYDLAKKYYEHYGDLKIPCSFKTINGYEIDVKGYSLGFWIVNQKTKYKNGTLS
-533 EDKIKKLEEIGM
+533 EDRIKQLEEIGMIFEIKQHVAWNKMYELAKKYYEHYGNLKVPQKFKTKNGYEIDENGYNLGFWIANQRVKYKNDTLFEDRMKKLEEIGM
-545 IFKNINDDTWNK
+545 TFKNINGDTWNK

-572 KIPRVFKTINGYD
+572 KIPNGFKTKNGYEA
-585 IDENGYNLGEWISR
+585 DENGYNLGNWINS
-599 QRVKY
+599 QRM
-604 NTGTLS
+604 N
-610 EDKIKKLEEIGMIFG
+610 
-625 IGNYDA
+625 
-631 WNMMYELAKKYYEH
+631 
-645 YGNLKI
+645 
-651 SINFKTV
+651 
-658 NGYDIDENGYNL
+658 
-670 GDWIRNQRVKYKNG
+670 
-684 TLSEDKIKKLE
+684 
-695 EVGMIFENVNDVT
+695 
-708 WNMMYELAKKYYKHY
+708 
-723 GDLKISRKFKTINGY
+723 
-738 DIDENGY
+738 
-745 NFGEWI
+745 
-751 SRQRVK
+751 
-757 YKNGT
+757 
-762 LSKDKIEKLEEIGMI
+762 
-777 FGIGNDDTWNMMY
+777 
-790 QLAKKY
+790 
-796 YEHYGDL
+796 
-803 KISIRFKT
+803 
-811 INGYDIDE
+811 
-819 NGYNLGFWIVNQR
+819 
-832 VKYKNDTLSE
+832 
-842 DKIKKLEKIGMI
+842 
-854 FENVND
+854 
-860 VTWNMMYE
+860 
-868 LAKKYYK
+868 
-875 HYGDL
+875 
-880 KISRKFKT
+880 
-888 INGYDIDE
+888 
-896 NGYNFGEWISNQR
+896 
-909 VKYKKGT
+909 YKKGS
-916 LSEDKI
+916 LSEYRI

-935 NDDTWNMMYE
+935 NDDSWSKMYE
-945 LAKKYYKHYG
+945 LARKYY
-955 DLKIPRSFKTINGY
+955 
-969 KTDENGYNLGTW
+969 E
-981 ISSQKAYY
+981 
-989 KKGSLSEDKIKKLE
+989 
-1003 EIGMIFKN
+1003 
-1011 INDVTWNMTYELA
+1011 
-1024 KKYYKHYG
+1024 HYG

-1076 EKLEE
+1076 EKLEK

-1094 KKVLCDKHGIDSS
+1094 KRILCDKYGIDSS